1 MIVSQSPKKYQHRKE
16 TKKMKK
22 QKKYRKVAA
31 VGRYFAMAFA
41 VVLLYMVSQ
50 GISTIHADAKVTFDI
65 TADGVL
71 KGIDGTAAVIK
82 VPDGVKEID
91 GYAFTWNKTIE
102 QVILPDSVQKLAPSC
117 FYDCSNL
124 AIINM
129 PNSIKEIGDWAFKGC
144 SSLQMIDL
152 SKTKISS
159 IGDSMFAGCKTLT
172 EVKLPDSIKVIAR
185 GAFSGCAKLGKINL
199 PEGLCYIGHGAFD
212 GTSALNTIEFPE
224 SLRYIGG
231 GAFYGSGL
239 KGTVKIPVGVT
250 NLQGNAFGHCG
261 GVSEV
266 KIPDTVEQ
274 IHGSALDFKYD
285 ASNAK
290 DQTFFIPPS
299 VYYLTR
305 DSLTP
310 KFANQVEWPAH
321 TIQGIKGSYAS
332 NATKIQNT
340 WKFEEVAYNSKAV
353 FDASGGKVDTTSK
366 ELVKGQSFG
375 LLPTPKLAGWTFKG
389 WYSDDK
395 FKRKVVSTTIVNKDS
410 YTLYAKWEREEKT
423 KLVYQGEDSD
433 FVIED
438 GVLEKY
444 QGNEPVV
451 IIPDTVKEIG
461 YGAFEKDKTVLKV
474 IMPDSVEKME
484 NAVFNEC
491 ENLMEIR
498 FSHSLKEIPAH
509 TCSGCLALEKVI
521 IPEGVT
527 TIGDGAFNS
536 GDIPMSY
543 SEIKFPKTLKSIEG
557 EAFSNNDSVTEISL
571 PDGLESIGIYAFEK
585 NTSLVKVSFGDGIT
599 ELSEGVFSGDTI
611 LKNISLPY
619 GLKSIGRFVF
629 DMDKNIEELYI
640 PETVENIQSSMLRNV
655 KSTVTIYSSRHDAS
669 GDNSAAYDY
678 VESVNSQGGD
688 LKCKFSEVQK
698 GTVSF
703 DLTTAGTGYVDKTK
717 AIGHE
722 YGSLPVPEKD
732 GYDFVGWSET
742 ADGNNII
749 TAFDRLKTPTVTLY
763 AIWSKQVTEQEG
775 TPTRIPLSEEEQEK
789 DIVYKEINSVADF
802 IKIRENLSGN
812 YKLMSD
818 IDLSKVTK
826 DDKNVG
832 KLGWIPF
839 GYGTDGK
846 WQGSFSGIFDGNG
859 HSISG
864 LTMKGNT
871 DDSKNGETPYTSTGL
886 FGRVEGGKLK
896 NVNIN
901 DADITV
907 SNAATGCCIHTGIL
921 AGFVDSDEETGANA
935 SVENVSVSGKV
946 IFSSPKQTVEEN
958 LAVGGIIGY
967 AGKADITNCT
977 NNAFVGYESKEQE
990 MPVNPTSRFLGG
1002 ITGYLQRGNI
1012 TSCVNKGNV
1021 VSYRCYYGNYNAG
1034 GDIIDSALNGLNC
1047 YNASGGICGVAAQD
1061 GLIQKCYN
1069 IAKVDTYTSN
1079 TYSLFDFTTNSYS
1092 NTMSGGICGALYLS
1106 TQIKNCYNASDIHSY
1121 VNRDTTIVSP
1131 DAGDSIFDSIMKKL
1145 DEMTPTV
1152 PFQNAIAYAA
1162 GIVGYSTGSSSGPVA
1177 YCFNTGKIQGDN
1189 KHTYPILCGEVP
1201 VFYSV
1206 YEQQK
1211 DLEGNDL
1218 YTRGAESCDDKNST
1232 TTART
1237 AEELKSKDSFRCFD
1251 FTNVWVSAE
1260 ETGLSY
1266 PQLYD
1271 NMEDAIT
1278 DVKYQADGLKTEY
1291 KYGEK
1296 LDLSGLNVSYKL
1308 NGKTITKTVP
1318 DDKECDYDR
1327 FKEGTQKI
1335 TINYCNVP
1343 YTFNVKVAERLYKV
1357 IFTDSDGKTVIAEQ
1371 ELKKGQDATAPEA
1384 PAKEGYEFTGWDRS
1398 FTNVTRD
1405 IVVKAVY
1412 TKLYKVT
1419 FKSKD
1424 GQTELKVQY
1433 VRSGEAAEAPEAPE
1447 IEGYTFSRWSD
1458 DFTSV
1463 YRDMVITAY
1472 YDIIATPK
1480 PTKTPAPTKT
1490 PKPTSA
1496 PKPTATVKPT
1506 KTPKPTATV
1515 KPTGTASP
1523 NESSNPDETVK
1534 PTETPAQT
1542 VTPTKNPNA
1551 TASPTKTPLKKN
1563 QTVKPVKNNKKSDAA
1578 SYKVTDVKKKTVTY
1592 SKTKTTS
1599 KKAVVPDTI
1608 TVNGTKLKVTAVG
1621 ASAFAGNKKIKTV
1634 TLGKNITKIGTKA
1647 FYKAKNL
1654 SQITVNGNTIKS
1666 IGKNAFSGVKKNCK
1680 ITVRAKDKKQYKKI
1694 VKLIK
1699 KAGAKKVKFA
1709 YKKKK

>member
-16 TKKMKK
+16 IKKMKK
-22 QKKYRKVAA
+22 QKNYRKVAA

-41 VVLLYMVSQ
+41 VVLLCMVSQ
-50 GISTIHADAKVTFDI
+50 SISTIHADAKVTFDI

-91 GYAFTWNKTIE
+91 GYAFSGNKTIE
-102 QVILPDSVQKLAPSC
+102 QIILPDSVQKLPHSC
-117 FYDCSNL
+117 FAECSNL
-124 AIINM
+124 AVINM
-129 PNSIKEIGDWAFKGC
+129 PNSIKEIGDWAFHGC

-159 IGDSMFAGCKTLT
+159 IGDSMFWSCANLT
-172 EVKLPDSIKVIAR
+172 EVKLPDSIKVIAKSSFAYC
-185 GAFSGCAKLGKINL
+185 GKLGKINF
-199 PEGLCYIGHGAFD
+199 PEGLRYIGDSAFD
-212 GTSALNTIEFPE
+212 HTSALNTVELPE
-224 SLRYIGG
+224 SLRYIGS
-231 GAFYGSGL
+231 GAFGYSGL
-239 KGTVKIPVGVT
+239 KGTLIIPAGIANLQSYTFEICPGLSVVKITDGT
-250 NLQGNAFGHCG
+250 KYIN
-261 GVSEV
+261 SY
-266 KIPDTVEQ
+266 
-274 IHGSALDFKYD
+274 ALDLRD
-285 ASNAK
+285 RLGGASHK
-290 DQTFFIPPS
+290 TYFIPPS
-299 VYYLTR
+299 VDYFNDT
-305 DSLTP
+305 SLTC
-310 KFANQVEWPAH
+310 AEEH
-321 TIQGIKGSYAS
+321 TIYGIKGSFAS
-332 NATKIQNT
+332 NATKIKEE
-340 WKFEEVAYNSKAV
+340 WKFQEVAYNSKVV
-353 FDASGGKVDTTSK
+353 FDASGGTVSETSK
-366 ELVKGQSFG
+366 ELVKGQGFG

-395 FKRKVVSTTIVNKDS
+395 FKRKIVSTTIVNKDS
-410 YTLYAKWEREEKT
+410 YTLYAKWEKVQKT
-423 KLVYQGEDSD
+423 ELVYQGEDSD
-433 FVIED
+433 FVIKD
-438 GVLEKY
+438 GVLKKY

-509 TCSGCLALEKVI
+509 TCSNCFALEKVI

-527 TIGDGAFNS
+527 NIGDGAFTS
-536 GDIPMSY
+536 GNVPMSY
-543 SEIKFPKTLKSIEG
+543 SEIKFPETLKSIEMD
-557 EAFSNNDSVTEISL
+557 AFKNNDSVTKISL
-571 PDGLESIGIYAFEK
+571 PDGLESIGKYAFEK

-619 GLKSIGRFVF
+619 GLKSIGKNVF
-629 DMDKNIEELYI
+629 AENNSLEELYI
-640 PETVENIQSSMLRNV
+640 PETVENIQSSMLGNV
-655 KSTVTIYSSRHDAS
+655 KSTVTIYSSKKDAS

-688 LKCKFSEVQK
+688 LKCKFSEVQM

-703 DLTTAGTGYVDKTK
+703 DSATAGTSYADKTK

-775 TPTRIPLSEEEQEK
+775 KPTRIPLSEEEQEK

-846 WQGSFSGIFDGNG
+846 WQGSFSGIFDGNN

-871 DDSKNGETPYTSTGL
+871 DGSKNGETPYTSTGL

-958 LAVGGIIGY
+958 LVIGGIIGY
-967 AGKADITNCT
+967 TGKADITNCT
-977 NNAFVGYESKEQE
+977 NNALVGYESKDMER
-990 MPVNPTSRFLGG
+990 PANPTSRFLGG

-1021 VSYRCYYGNYNAG
+1021 VSYRYYYGIYSDKS
-1034 GDIIDSALNGLNC
+1034 GDLIDNILSGLDC
-1047 YNASGGICGVAAQD
+1047 YNVSGGICGVAAQD

-1069 IAKVDTYTSN
+1069 SARIAAYATN
-1079 TYSLFDFTTNSYS
+1079 TYQLESLIVNSHS
-1092 NTMSGGICGALYLS
+1092 DSMVGGICGALYLS
-1106 TQIKNCYNASDIHSY
+1106 TQVKNCYNTGNIYSHSD
-1121 VNRDTTIVSP
+1121 RETTIISP
-1131 DAGDSIFDSIMKKL
+1131 DNQGDDFFSSFMKILDS
-1145 DEMTPTV
+1145 MTPT
-1152 PFQNAIAYAA
+1152 PPNQNVRAYGA
-1162 GIVGYSTGSSSGPVA
+1162 GIVGYSTSSSSGPVA
-1177 YCFNTGKIQGDN
+1177 YCFNTGKIQGDDT
-1189 KHTYPILCGEVP
+1189 HTYPILCGSVP

-1218 YTRGAESCDDKNST
+1218 YTRGAESCKDKNST

-1237 AEELKSKDSFRCFD
+1237 TDELKSEDAFRGFD

-1271 NMEDAIT
+1271 NMEDVIT

-1296 LDLSGLNVSYKL
+1296 LDLSGLKVLYKL

-1343 YTFNVKVAERLYKV
+1343 YTFNVKVAEKLYKV

-1490 PKPTSA
+1490 PKPTST
-1496 PKPTATVKPT
+1496 PKPT

-1563 QTVKPVKNNKKSDAA
+1563 QTVTPVKNNKKSDAA

-1599 KKAVVPDTI
+1599 KKAVVHDTI

>member
-1 MIVSQSPKKYQHRKE
+1 
-16 TKKMKK
+16 MKK
-22 QKKYRKVAA
+22 QKNYRKVAA

-41 VVLLYMVSQ
+41 VVLLCMVSQ
-50 GISTIHADAKVTFDI
+50 SISTIHADAKVTFDI

-91 GYAFTWNKTIE
+91 GYAFSGNKTIE
-102 QVILPDSVQKLAPSC
+102 QIILPDSVQKLPNSC
-117 FYDCSNL
+117 FAECSNL
-124 AIINM
+124 AVINM
-129 PNSIKEIGDWAFKGC
+129 PNSIKEIGDWAFHGC

-266 KIPDTVEQ
+266 KISDTVEQ

-395 FKRKVVSTTIVNKDS
+395 FKRKIVSTTIVNKDS
-410 YTLYAKWEREEKT
+410 YTLYAKWEKVQKT
-423 KLVYQGEDSD
+423 ELVYQGEDSD
-433 FVIED
+433 FVIKD
-438 GVLEKY
+438 GVLKKY

-461 YGAFEKDKTVLKV
+461 YGAFAGNKTLLKV
-474 IMPDSVEKME
+474 FMPDSVEKME

-509 TCSGCLALEKVI
+509 TCSNCFALEKVI

-527 TIGDGAFNS
+527 NIGDGAFTS
-536 GDIPMSY
+536 GNVPMSY
-543 SEIKFPKTLKSIEG
+543 SEIKFPKTLKSIEMD
-557 EAFSNNDSVTEISL
+557 AFKNNDSVTEINL
-571 PDGLESIGIYAFEK
+571 PDGLESIGTYAFEK

-599 ELSEGVFSGDTI
+599 ELSDGVFSRDKL

-619 GLKSIGRFVF
+619 GLKSIGKNVF
-629 DMDKNIEELYI
+629 AENNSLEELYI
-640 PETVENIQSSMLRNV
+640 PETVENIQSSMLGNV
-655 KSTVTIYSSRHDAS
+655 KSTVTIYSSRNDAS
-669 GDNSAAYDY
+669 GYNSAAYDY

-703 DLTTAGTGYVDKTK
+703 DLTTAGTGYADKTK

-732 GYDFVGWSET
+732 GYDFVGWSES

-775 TPTRIPLSEEEQEK
+775 KPTRIPLSEEEQEK
-789 DIVYKEINSVADF
+789 DIVYTEINSVADF

-871 DDSKNGETPYTSTGL
+871 DGSKNGETPYTSTGL

-958 LAVGGIIGY
+958 LVVGGIIGY

-977 NNAFVGYESKEQE
+977 NNAFVGYESKEKE

-1034 GDIIDSALNGLNC
+1034 GDIIDSALSGLNC

-1131 DAGDSIFDSIMKKL
+1131 DAGDSVFDSIMKKL

-1189 KHTYPILCGEVP
+1189 KHTYPILCGSVP

-1237 AEELKSKDSFRCFD
+1237 TDELKSEDAFRGFD

-1271 NMEDAIT
+1271 NMENAIT

-1296 LDLSGLNVSYKL
+1296 LDLSGLKVSYKL

-1327 FKEGTQKI
+1327 FKEGTHKI

-1343 YTFNVKVAERLYKV
+1343 YTFNVKVAEKLYKV

-1490 PKPTSA
+1490 PKPTST

-1523 NESSNPDETVK
+1523 NESSNPDKTVK
-1534 PTETPAQT
+1534 PTETPTQT

-1551 TASPTKTPLKKN
+1551 TASPTKTPGSSDSTKTTLKKN
-1563 QTVKPVKNNKKSDAA
+1563 QTVTPVKNNKKSDAA

-1599 KKAVVPDTI
+1599 VKAVVPDTI

-1634 TLGKNITKIGTKA
+1634 TLGKNIIKIGSKA

-1654 SQITVNGNTIKS
+1654 SKITVNGNTIKS

>member
-22 QKKYRKVAA
+22 QKNYRKVAA

-41 VVLLYMVSQ
+41 VVLLCMVSQ
-50 GISTIHADAKVTFDI
+50 SISTIHADAKVTFDI

-1034 GDIIDSALNGLNC
+1034 GDIIDSALSGLNC

-1079 TYSLFDFTTNSYS
+1079 TYKLFDLTTNSYS

-1106 TQIKNCYNASDIHSY
+1106 TQIKNCYNAGDIHSY
-1121 VNRDTTIVSP
+1121 VNRDITIISP

-1189 KHTYPILCGEVP
+1189 KHTYPILCGSVP

-1237 AEELKSKDSFRCFD
+1237 TDELKSEDAFRGFD

-1271 NMEDAIT
+1271 NMENAIT

-1296 LDLSGLNVSYKL
+1296 LDLSGLKVSYKL

-1343 YTFNVKVAERLYKV
+1343 YTFNVKVAEKLYKV

-1608 TVNGTKLKVTAVG
+1608 TVNGTKLKVTAVS

>member
-1 MIVSQSPKKYQHRKE
+1 MD
-16 TKKMKK
+16 K
-22 QKKYRKVAA
+22 QKIYRKVAA

-91 GYAFTWNKTIE
+91 GYAFSGNKTIE
-102 QVILPDSVQKLAPSC
+102 QIILPDSVQKLPHSC
-117 FYDCSNL
+117 FAECSNL
-124 AIINM
+124 AVINM
-129 PNSIKEIGDWAFKGC
+129 PNSIKEIGDWAFHGC

-159 IGDSMFAGCKTLT
+159 IGDSMFWSCANLT
-172 EVKLPDSIKVIAR
+172 EVKLPDSIKVIAKSSFAYC
-185 GAFSGCAKLGKINL
+185 GKLGKINF
-199 PEGLCYIGHGAFD
+199 PEGLRYIGDSAFD
-212 GTSALNTIEFPE
+212 HTSALNTVELPE
-224 SLRYIGG
+224 SLRYIGS
-231 GAFYGSGL
+231 GAFGYSGL
-239 KGTVKIPVGVT
+239 KGTLIIPAGIANLQSYTFAICPGLSVVKITDGT
-250 NLQGNAFGHCG
+250 KYIN
-261 GVSEV
+261 SY
-266 KIPDTVEQ
+266 
-274 IHGSALDFKYD
+274 ALDLRD
-285 ASNAK
+285 RLGGASHK
-290 DQTFFIPPS
+290 TYFIPPS
-299 VYYLTR
+299 VDYFNDT
-305 DSLTP
+305 SLTC
-310 KFANQVEWPAH
+310 AEEH
-321 TIQGIKGSYAS
+321 TIYGIKGSFAS
-332 NATKIQNT
+332 NATKIKEE
-340 WKFEEVAYNSKAV
+340 WKFQEVAYNSKVV
-353 FDASGGKVDTTSK
+353 FDASGGTVSETSK
-366 ELVKGQSFG
+366 ELVKGQGFG

-395 FKRKVVSTTIVNKDS
+395 FKRKIVSTTIVNKDS
-410 YTLYAKWEREEKT
+410 YTLYAKWEKVQKT
-423 KLVYQGEDSD
+423 ELVYQGEDSD
-433 FVIED
+433 FVIKD
-438 GVLEKY
+438 GVLKKY

-461 YGAFEKDKTVLKV
+461 YGAFAGNKTLLKV
-474 IMPDSVEKME
+474 FMPDSVEKME

-509 TCSGCLALEKVI
+509 TCSNCFALEKVI

-527 TIGDGAFNS
+527 NIGDGAFTS
-536 GDIPMSY
+536 GNVPMSY

-571 PDGLESIGIYAFEK
+571 PDGLESIGKYAFEK

-599 ELSEGVFSGDTI
+599 ELPNGVFSFDTI

-629 DMDKNIEELYI
+629 DTDKNIEELYI

-688 LKCKFSEVQK
+688 LKCKFSEVQM

-703 DLTTAGTGYVDKTK
+703 DSATAGTSYADKTK

-749 TAFDRLKTPTVTLY
+749 TAFDRLKVSTVTLY

-789 DIVYKEINSVADF
+789 DIVYTEINSVADF

-871 DDSKNGETPYTSTGL
+871 DGSKNGETPYTSTGL

-977 NNAFVGYESKEQE
+977 NNAFVGYESKEKE

-1034 GDIIDSALNGLNC
+1034 GDIIDSALSGLNC

-1121 VNRDTTIVSP
+1121 VNRDATIISP

-1189 KHTYPILCGEVP
+1189 KHTYPILCGSVP

-1237 AEELKSKDSFRCFD
+1237 TDELKSEDAFRGFD

-1296 LDLSGLNVSYKL
+1296 LDLSGLKVSYKL
-1308 NGKTITKTVP
+1308 NGKTITETVP

-1343 YTFNVKVAERLYKV
+1343 YTFNVKVAEKLYKV

-1490 PKPTSA
+1490 PKPTST

-1523 NESSNPDETVK
+1523 NESSNPDKTVK
-1534 PTETPAQT
+1534 PTETPTQT

-1551 TASPTKTPLKKN
+1551 TASPTKTPGSSDSTKTTLKKN
-1563 QTVKPVKNNKKSDAA
+1563 QTVTPVKNNRKSDAA

-1599 KKAVVPDTI
+1599 VKAVVPDTI

-1680 ITVRAKDKKQYKKI
+1680 ITVRAKDKKQYNKI

>member
-1 MIVSQSPKKYQHRKE
+1 
-16 TKKMKK
+16 MKK
-22 QKKYRKVAA
+22 QKNYRKVAA

-41 VVLLYMVSQ
+41 VVLLCMISQ
-50 GISTIHADAKVTFDI
+50 SISTIHADAKVTFDI

-91 GYAFTWNKTIE
+91 GYAFSGNKTIE
-102 QVILPDSVQKLAPSC
+102 QIILPDSVQKLPHSC
-117 FYDCSNL
+117 FAECSNL
-124 AIINM
+124 AVINM
-129 PNSIKEIGDWAFKGC
+129 PNSIKEIGDWAFHGC

-159 IGDSMFAGCKTLT
+159 IGDSMFWSCANLT
-172 EVKLPDSIKVIAR
+172 EVKLPDSIKVIAKSSFAYC
-185 GAFSGCAKLGKINL
+185 GKLGKINF
-199 PEGLCYIGHGAFD
+199 PEGLRYIGDSAFD
-212 GTSALNTIEFPE
+212 HTSALNTVELPE
-224 SLRYIGG
+224 SLRYIGS
-231 GAFYGSGL
+231 GAFGYSGL
-239 KGTVKIPVGVT
+239 KGTLIIPAGIANLQSYTFAICPGLSVVKITDGT
-250 NLQGNAFGHCG
+250 KYIN
-261 GVSEV
+261 SY
-266 KIPDTVEQ
+266 
-274 IHGSALDFKYD
+274 ALDLRDRLGGSSHKTY
-285 ASNAK
+285 
-290 DQTFFIPPS
+290 FIPPS
-299 VYYLTR
+299 VDYFNDT
-305 DSLTP
+305 SLTC
-310 KFANQVEWPAH
+310 AEEH
-321 TIQGIKGSYAS
+321 TIYGIKGSFAS
-332 NATKIQNT
+332 NATKIKEE
-340 WKFEEVAYNSKAV
+340 WKFQEVAYNSKVV
-353 FDASGGKVDTTSK
+353 FDASGGTVSETSK

-410 YTLYAKWEREEKT
+410 YTLYAKWEKAQKT
-423 KLVYQGEDSD
+423 ELVYQGDDSD

-438 GVLEKY
+438 GVLKKY

-461 YGAFEKDKTVLKV
+461 YGAFQKNKTVLKV

-484 NAVFNEC
+484 NAVFSEC

-527 TIGDGAFNS
+527 NIGDGAFNS

-571 PDGLESIGIYAFEK
+571 PDGLESIGKYAFEK

-599 ELSEGVFSGDTI
+599 ELPNSVFSFDTI

-629 DMDKNIEELYI
+629 DTDKNIEELYI

-703 DLTTAGTGYVDKTK
+703 DLTTAGTGYADKTK

-732 GYDFVGWSET
+732 GYDFVGWSES

-775 TPTRIPLSEEEQEK
+775 KPTRIPLSEEEQEK

-846 WQGSFSGIFDGNG
+846 WQGSFSGIFDGNN

-871 DDSKNGETPYTSTGL
+871 DGSKNGETPYTSTGL

-958 LAVGGIIGY
+958 LVIGGIIGY
-967 AGKADITNCT
+967 TGKADITNCT
-977 NNAFVGYESKEQE
+977 NNALVGYESKDMER
-990 MPVNPTSRFLGG
+990 PANPTSRFLGG

-1021 VSYRCYYGNYNAG
+1021 VSYRYYYGIYSDKS
-1034 GDIIDSALNGLNC
+1034 GDLIDNILSGLDC
-1047 YNASGGICGVAAQD
+1047 YNVSGGICGVAAQD

-1069 IAKVDTYTSN
+1069 SARIAAYATN
-1079 TYSLFDFTTNSYS
+1079 TYQLESLIVNSHS
-1092 NTMSGGICGALYLS
+1092 DSMVGGICGALYLS
-1106 TQIKNCYNASDIHSY
+1106 TQVKNCYNTGNIYSHSD
-1121 VNRDTTIVSP
+1121 RETTIISP
-1131 DAGDSIFDSIMKKL
+1131 DNQGDDFFSSFMKILDS
-1145 DEMTPTV
+1145 MTPT
-1152 PFQNAIAYAA
+1152 PPNQNVRAYGA
-1162 GIVGYSTGSSSGPVA
+1162 GIVGYSTSSSSGPVA
-1177 YCFNTGKIQGDN
+1177 YCFNTGKIQGDDT
-1189 KHTYPILCGEVP
+1189 HTFPILCGSVP

-1232 TTART
+1232 TTERT
-1237 AEELKSKDSFRCFD
+1237 TDELKSEDAFRGFD

-1271 NMEDAIT
+1271 NMENAIT

-1296 LDLSGLNVSYKL
+1296 LDLSGLKVSYKL

-1343 YTFNVKVAERLYKV
+1343 YTFNVKVAEKLYKV

-1480 PTKTPAPTKT
+1480 PT
-1490 PKPTSA
+1490 
-1496 PKPTATVKPT
+1496 
-1506 KTPKPTATV
+1506 
-1515 KPTGTASP
+1515 
-1523 NESSNPDETVK
+1523 
-1534 PTETPAQT
+1534 
-1542 VTPTKNPNA
+1542 
-1551 TASPTKTPLKKN
+1551 
-1563 QTVKPVKNNKKSDAA
+1563 
-1578 SYKVTDVKKKTVTY
+1578 
-1592 SKTKTTS
+1592 
-1599 KKAVVPDTI
+1599 
-1608 TVNGTKLKVTAVG
+1608 
-1621 ASAFAGNKKIKTV
+1621 
-1634 TLGKNITKIGTKA
+1634 
-1647 FYKAKNL
+1647 
-1654 SQITVNGNTIKS
+1654 NT
-1666 IGKNAFSGVKKNCK
+1666 
-1680 ITVRAKDKKQYKKI
+1680 RRQQ
-1694 VKLIK
+1694 
-1699 KAGAKKVKFA
+1699 
-1709 YKKKK
+1709 

>member
-1 MIVSQSPKKYQHRKE
+1 
-16 TKKMKK
+16 MKK
-22 QKKYRKVAA
+22 QKNYRKVAA

-41 VVLLYMVSQ
+41 VVLLCMISQ
-50 GISTIHADAKVTFDI
+50 SISTIHADAKVTFDI

-91 GYAFTWNKTIE
+91 GYAFSGNKTIE
-102 QVILPDSVQKLAPSC
+102 QIILPDSVQKLPHSC
-117 FYDCSNL
+117 FAECSNL
-124 AIINM
+124 AVINM
-129 PNSIKEIGDWAFKGC
+129 PNSIKEIGDWAFHGC

-159 IGDSMFAGCKTLT
+159 IGDSMFWSCANLT
-172 EVKLPDSIKVIAR
+172 EVKLPDSIKVIAKSSFAYC
-185 GAFSGCAKLGKINL
+185 GKLGKINF
-199 PEGLCYIGHGAFD
+199 PEGLRYIGDSAFD
-212 GTSALNTIEFPE
+212 HTSALNTVELPE
-224 SLRYIGG
+224 SLRYIGS
-231 GAFYGSGL
+231 GAFGYSGL
-239 KGTVKIPVGVT
+239 KGTLIIPAGIANLQSYTFAICPGLSVVKITDGT
-250 NLQGNAFGHCG
+250 KYIN
-261 GVSEV
+261 SY
-266 KIPDTVEQ
+266 
-274 IHGSALDFKYD
+274 ALDLRDRLGGSSHKTY
-285 ASNAK
+285 
-290 DQTFFIPPS
+290 FIPPS
-299 VYYLTR
+299 VDYFNDT
-305 DSLTP
+305 SLTC
-310 KFANQVEWPAH
+310 AEEH
-321 TIQGIKGSYAS
+321 TIYGIKGSFVS
-332 NATKIQNT
+332 NATKIKEE
-340 WKFEEVAYNSKAV
+340 WKFQEVAYNSKVV
-353 FDASGGKVDTTSK
+353 FDASGGTVSETSK
-366 ELVKGQSFG
+366 ELVKGQGFG

-395 FKRKVVSTTIVNKDS
+395 FKRKVVSTTIVNKDN
-410 YTLYAKWEREEKT
+410 YTLYAKWEKEEKT
-423 KLVYQGEDSD
+423 ELVYQGDDSD

-461 YGAFEKDKTVLKV
+461 YGAFAGNKTVLKV
-474 IMPDSVEKME
+474 IMPDSVEKMDK
-484 NAVFNEC
+484 AVFDGC
-491 ENLMEIR
+491 ENLMQIR

-521 IPEGVT
+521 IPEGVI
-527 TIGDGAFNS
+527 TIGDCAFNS

-543 SEIKFPKTLKSIEG
+543 SEIKFPETLKSIEMD
-557 EAFSNNDSVTEISL
+557 AFRNNDSVTKISL
-571 PDGLESIGIYAFEK
+571 PDGLESIGTCAFAK

-599 ELSEGVFSGDTI
+599 ELSEGVFAGDTI
-611 LKNISLPY
+611 LKNVALPY
-619 GLKSIGRFVF
+619 GFESIGRFAF
-629 DMDKNIEELYI
+629 EEDGRIEELYI
-640 PETVENIQSSMLRNV
+640 PETVENIQSSMLRDV

-688 LKCKFSEVQK
+688 LKCKFSEVQM

-703 DLTTAGTGYVDKTK
+703 DLTTAGTGYADKTK

-732 GYDFVGWSET
+732 GYDFVGWSES

-789 DIVYKEINSVADF
+789 DIVYTEINSVADF

-871 DDSKNGETPYTSTGL
+871 DGSKNGETPYTSTGL

-946 IFSSPKQTVEEN
+946 IFSSPKQTVEKN

-1021 VSYRCYYGNYNAG
+1021 VSYRCYFGNYNAG
-1034 GDIIDSALNGLNC
+1034 GDIIDSALSGLNC

-1106 TQIKNCYNASDIHSY
+1106 TQVKNCYNTGDIHSY

-1189 KHTYPILCGEVP
+1189 KHTYPILCGSVP

-1237 AEELKSKDSFRCFD
+1237 TDELKSEDAFRGFD

-1271 NMEDAIT
+1271 NMENEIT

-1296 LDLSGLNVSYKL
+1296 LDLSGLKISYKL

-1343 YTFNVKVAERLYKV
+1343 YTFNVKVAEKLYKV

-1490 PKPTSA
+1490 PKPTST
-1496 PKPTATVKPT
+1496 PKPT

-1551 TASPTKTPLKKN
+1551 RHHQQKHRLR
-1563 QTVKPVKNNKKSDAA
+1563 
-1578 SYKVTDVKKKTVTY
+1578 
-1592 SKTKTTS
+1592 
-1599 KKAVVPDTI
+1599 
-1608 TVNGTKLKVTAVG
+1608 
-1621 ASAFAGNKKIKTV
+1621 KIR
-1634 TLGKNITKIGTKA
+1634 
-1647 FYKAKNL
+1647 
-1654 SQITVNGNTIKS
+1654 Q
-1666 IGKNAFSGVKKNCK
+1666 
-1680 ITVRAKDKKQYKKI
+1680 
-1694 VKLIK
+1694 
-1699 KAGAKKVKFA
+1699 
-1709 YKKKK
+1709 

>member
-1 MIVSQSPKKYQHRKE
+1 MD
-16 TKKMKK
+16 K
-22 QKKYRKVAA
+22 QKIYRKVAA

-91 GYAFTWNKTIE
+91 GYAFSGNKTIE
-102 QVILPDSVQKLAPSC
+102 QIILPDSVQKLPHSC
-117 FYDCSNL
+117 FAECSNL
-124 AIINM
+124 AVINM
-129 PNSIKEIGDWAFKGC
+129 PNSIKEIGDWAFHGC

-159 IGDSMFAGCKTLT
+159 IGDSMFWSCANLT
-172 EVKLPDSIKVIAR
+172 EVKLPDSIKVIAKSSFAYC
-185 GAFSGCAKLGKINL
+185 GKLGKINF
-199 PEGLCYIGHGAFD
+199 PEGLRYIGDSAFD
-212 GTSALNTIEFPE
+212 HTSALNTVELPE
-224 SLRYIGG
+224 SLRYIGS
-231 GAFYGSGL
+231 GAFGYSGL
-239 KGTVKIPVGVT
+239 KGTLIIPAGIANLQSYTFAICPGLSVVKITDGT
-250 NLQGNAFGHCG
+250 KYIN
-261 GVSEV
+261 SY
-266 KIPDTVEQ
+266 
-274 IHGSALDFKYD
+274 ALDLRD
-285 ASNAK
+285 RLGGASHK
-290 DQTFFIPPS
+290 TYFIPPS
-299 VYYLTR
+299 VDYFNDT
-305 DSLTP
+305 SLTC
-310 KFANQVEWPAH
+310 AEEH
-321 TIQGIKGSYAS
+321 TIYGIKGSFAS
-332 NATKIQNT
+332 NATKIKEE
-340 WKFEEVAYNSKAV
+340 WKFQEVAYNSKVV
-353 FDASGGKVDTTSK
+353 FDASGGTVSETSK
-366 ELVKGQSFG
+366 ELVKGQGFG

-395 FKRKVVSTTIVNKDS
+395 FKRKIVSTTIVNKDS
-410 YTLYAKWEREEKT
+410 YTLYAKWEKVQKT
-423 KLVYQGEDSD
+423 ELVYQGEDSD
-433 FVIED
+433 FVIKD
-438 GVLEKY
+438 GVLKKY

-461 YGAFEKDKTVLKV
+461 YGAFAGNKTLLKV
-474 IMPDSVEKME
+474 FMPDSVEKME

-509 TCSGCLALEKVI
+509 TCSNCFALEKVI

-527 TIGDGAFNS
+527 NIGDGAFTS
-536 GDIPMSY
+536 GNVPMSY
-543 SEIKFPKTLKSIEG
+543 SEIKFPKTLKSIEMD
-557 EAFSNNDSVTEISL
+557 AFKNNDSVTEINL
-571 PDGLESIGIYAFEK
+571 PDGLESIGTYAFEK

-599 ELSEGVFSGDTI
+599 ELSDGVFSRDKL

-619 GLKSIGRFVF
+619 GLKSIGKNVF
-629 DMDKNIEELYI
+629 AENNSLEELYI
-640 PETVENIQSSMLRNV
+640 PETVENIQSSMLGNV
-655 KSTVTIYSSRHDAS
+655 KSTVTIYSSRNDAS
-669 GDNSAAYDY
+669 GYNSAAYDY

-688 LKCKFSEVQK
+688 LKCKFSEVQM

-703 DLTTAGTGYVDKTK
+703 DSATAGTSYADKTK

-763 AIWSKQVTEQEG
+763 AIWRKQVTEQEG
-775 TPTRIPLSEEEQEK
+775 TPTRKPLSEEEQEK
-789 DIVYKEINSVADF
+789 DIVYTEINSVADF

-812 YKLMSD
+812 YKLMSN

-886 FGRVEGGKLK
+886 FGRVEGGTLK

-958 LAVGGIIGY
+958 LVIGGIIGY
-967 AGKADITNCT
+967 TGKADITNCT
-977 NNAFVGYESKEQE
+977 NNALVGYESKDMER
-990 MPVNPTSRFLGG
+990 PANPTSRFLGG

-1021 VSYRCYYGNYNAG
+1021 VSYRYYYGIYSDKS
-1034 GDIIDSALNGLNC
+1034 GDLIDNILSGLDC
-1047 YNASGGICGVAAQD
+1047 YNVSGGICGVAAQD

-1069 IAKVDTYTSN
+1069 SARIAAYATN
-1079 TYSLFDFTTNSYS
+1079 TYQLESLIVNSHS
-1092 NTMSGGICGALYLS
+1092 DSMVGGICGALYLS
-1106 TQIKNCYNASDIHSY
+1106 TQVKNCYNTGNIYSHSD
-1121 VNRDTTIVSP
+1121 REATIISP
-1131 DAGDSIFDSIMKKL
+1131 DNKGDDFFSSFMKIL
-1145 DEMTPTV
+1145 DEMTPT
-1152 PFQNAIAYAA
+1152 PPNQNVRAYAA

-1177 YCFNTGKIQGDN
+1177 YCFNTGKIQGDDT
-1189 KHTYPILCGEVP
+1189 HTFPILCGSVP

-1211 DLEGNDL
+1211 DLEGNNL
-1218 YTRGAESCDDKNST
+1218 YTKGAESCDDKNST

-1237 AEELKSKDSFRCFD
+1237 TDELKSEDAFRGFD

-1271 NMEDAIT
+1271 NMENAIT

-1296 LDLSGLNVSYKL
+1296 LDLSGLKVSYKL
-1308 NGKTITKTVP
+1308 NGKIITKTVP

-1343 YTFNVKVAERLYKV
+1343 YTFNVKVAEKLYKV

-1371 ELKKGQDATAPEA
+1371 ELKKGHDATAPEA

-1490 PKPTSA
+1490 PKPTST

-1578 SYKVTDVKKKTVTY
+1578 SYKITDVKKKTVTY

-1599 KKAVVPDTI
+1599 VKAVVPDTI

>member
-1 MIVSQSPKKYQHRKE
+1 MNR
-16 TKKMKK
+16 
-22 QKKYRKVAA
+22 QKIYRKVAA

-41 VVLLYMVSQ
+41 VVLLCMVSQ
-50 GISTIHADAKVTFDI
+50 SISTIHADAKVTFDI

-91 GYAFTWNKTIE
+91 SDAFARNKTIE
-102 QVILPDSVQKLAPSC
+102 QVILPDSVQILDSYC
-117 FYDCSNL
+117 FSGCENL

-129 PNSIKEIGDWAFKGC
+129 PNSIKEIGDGAFGGC
-144 SSLQMIDL
+144 RSLQTIDL

-159 IGDSMFAGCKTLT
+159 IGKSMFAGCKTLT
-172 EVKLPDSIKVIAR
+172 EVKLPDSIKVIAG

-199 PEGLCYIGHGAFD
+199 PEGLCYIGNDAFY

-231 GAFYGSGL
+231 GAFVGSGL
-239 KGTVKIPVGVT
+239 KGTVVIPAKVT
-250 NLQGNAFGHCG
+250 VLNDWTFRHCG
-261 GVSEV
+261 SLENV
-266 KIPDTVEQ
+266 ILPDTMKQ
-274 IHGSALDFKYD
+274 IK
-285 ASNAK
+285 SNSLNIEYEVIKGTAK
-290 DQTFFIPPS
+290 KFYIPPS
-299 VYYLTR
+299 VEFLHSKALCQDEFGGELENT
-305 DSLTP
+305 
-310 KFANQVEWPAH
+310 V
-321 TIQGIKGSYAS
+321 QGIKGSYAS
-332 NATKIQNT
+332 NASKIQSV
-340 WKFEEVAYNSKAV
+340 WKFEEVTYNSKAV

-395 FKRKVVSTTIVNKDS
+395 FKRKVVSTTIVNKDN
-410 YTLYAKWEREEKT
+410 YTLYAKWEKAQKT
-423 KLVYQGEDSD
+423 ELVYQGDDSD

-461 YGAFEKDKTVLKV
+461 YGAFAGNKTVLKV
-474 IMPDSVEKME
+474 IMPDSVEKMDKD
-484 NAVFNEC
+484 VFGGC

-536 GDIPMSY
+536 GDSPMSY
-543 SEIKFPKTLKSIEG
+543 SEIKFPETLKSIEMD
-557 EAFSNNDSVTEISL
+557 AFKNNDSVTKISL
-571 PDGLESIGIYAFEK
+571 PDGLESIGTHAFSG

-611 LKNISLPY
+611 LKNVALPY
-619 GLKSIGRFVF
+619 GLKSIGASVF
-629 DMDKNIEELYI
+629 AKDGRIEELYI
-640 PETVENIQSSMLRNV
+640 PETVENIQSSILIDI

-703 DLTTAGTGYVDKTK
+703 DLTTAGTGYADKTK

-749 TAFDRLKTPTVTLY
+749 TAFDRLKVSTVTLY
-763 AIWSKQVTEQEG
+763 AIWNRQVTETEG

-789 DIVYKEINSVADF
+789 DIVYTEINSVADF

-812 YKLMSD
+812 YKLTSD
-818 IDLSKVTK
+818 IDLSKVAQ

-846 WQGSFSGIFDGNG
+846 WMGSFSGIFDGNG

-871 DDSKNGETPYTSTGL
+871 DGSKNGETPYTSTGL
-886 FGRVEGGKLK
+886 FGRVEGGTLK

-1034 GDIIDSALNGLNC
+1034 GDIIDSALSGLNC

-1079 TYSLFDFTTNSYS
+1079 TYSLFDLTTNSYS

-1106 TQIKNCYNASDIHSY
+1106 TQVKNCYNASDIHSY

-1131 DAGDSIFDSIMKKL
+1131 DAGDSVFDSIMKIL
-1145 DEMTPTV
+1145 DKMTPTV
-1152 PFQNAIAYAA
+1152 PFQNATAYAA

-1189 KHTYPILCGEVP
+1189 KHTYPILCGSVP

-1232 TTART
+1232 TTERT
-1237 AEELKSKDSFRCFD
+1237 TDELKSEDAFRGFD

-1278 DVKYQADGLKTEY
+1278 DVTYNDDGLKTEY

-1296 LDLSGLNVSYKL
+1296 LDLSGLKVSYKL

-1343 YTFNVKVAERLYKV
+1343 YTFNVKVAEKLYKV

-1608 TVNGTKLKVTAVG
+1608 TVNGTKLKVTAVS

>member
-1 MIVSQSPKKYQHRKE
+1 
-16 TKKMKK
+16 
-22 QKKYRKVAA
+22 VAA

-41 VVLLYMVSQ
+41 VVLLCMVSQ
-50 GISTIHADAKVTFDI
+50 SISTIHADAKVTFDI

-91 GYAFTWNKTIE
+91 GYAFSGNKTIE
-102 QVILPDSVQKLAPSC
+102 QIILPDSVQKLPHSC
-117 FYDCSNL
+117 FAECSNL
-124 AIINM
+124 AVINM
-129 PNSIKEIGDWAFKGC
+129 PNSIKEIGDWAFHGC

-159 IGDSMFAGCKTLT
+159 IGDSMFWSCANLT
-172 EVKLPDSIKVIAR
+172 EVKLPDSIKVIAKSSFAYC
-185 GAFSGCAKLGKINL
+185 GKLGKINF
-199 PEGLCYIGHGAFD
+199 PEGLRYIGDSAFD
-212 GTSALNTIEFPE
+212 HTSALNTVELPE
-224 SLRYIGG
+224 SLRYIGS
-231 GAFYGSGL
+231 GAFDFSGL
-239 KGTVKIPVGVT
+239 KGTLIIPAGIENLQSYTFAFCYGLSVVKITDGT
-250 NLQGNAFGHCG
+250 KYIN
-261 GVSEV
+261 SY
-266 KIPDTVEQ
+266 
-274 IHGSALDFKYD
+274 ALDLRDRLGGATHKTYY
-285 ASNAK
+285 
-290 DQTFFIPPS
+290 IPPS
-299 VYYLTR
+299 VDYFNDT
-305 DSLTP
+305 SLTC
-310 KFANQVEWPAH
+310 AEEH
-321 TIQGIKGSYAS
+321 TIYGIKGSFAS
-332 NATKIQNT
+332 NASKIRSA
-340 WKFEEVAYNSKAV
+340 WKFEEVAYDSKAV
-353 FDASGGKVDTTSK
+353 FDASGGTVSETSK
-366 ELVKGQSFG
+366 ELVKGQGFG

-395 FKRKVVSTTIVNKDS
+395 FKRKIVSTTIVNKDS
-410 YTLYAKWEREEKT
+410 YTLYAKWEKAQKT
-423 KLVYQGEDSD
+423 ELVYQGEDSD

-438 GVLEKY
+438 GVLKKY

-461 YGAFEKDKTVLKV
+461 YGAFKKNKTVLKV
-474 IMPDSVEKME
+474 FMPDSVEKME

-527 TIGDGAFNS
+527 NIGDGAFTS
-536 GDIPMSY
+536 GDVPMSY
-543 SEIKFPKTLKSIEG
+543 SEIKFPKTLKSIER
-557 EAFSNNDSVTEISL
+557 EAFSNNDSVTEINL
-571 PDGLESIGIYAFEK
+571 PDGLESIGTYAFET

-599 ELSEGVFSGDTI
+599 ELSNGVFYRNYR
-611 LKNISLPY
+611 LKEIILPY
-619 GLKSIGRFVF
+619 GLKSIGDSVF
-629 DMDKNIEELYI
+629 ADDGRIEELYI
-640 PETVENIQSSMLRNV
+640 PETVESIQSGMLSGV
-655 KSTVTIYSSRHDAS
+655 DSTITIYSSRYDAS
-669 GDNSAAYDY
+669 GGNSAAYDY
-678 VESVNSQGGD
+678 VESVNSQGGG
-688 LKCKFSEVQK
+688 LKCKFSKVQM

-703 DLTTAGTGYVDKTK
+703 DSATAGTSYVDKTK

-789 DIVYKEINSVADF
+789 DIVYTEINSVADF

-886 FGRVEGGKLK
+886 FGRVEGGTLK

-958 LAVGGIIGY
+958 LVIGGIIGY
-967 AGKADITNCT
+967 TGKADITNCT
-977 NNAFVGYESKEQE
+977 NNALVGYESKDMER
-990 MPVNPTSRFLGG
+990 PANPTSRFLGG

-1021 VSYRCYYGNYNAG
+1021 VSYRYYYGIYSDKS
-1034 GDIIDSALNGLNC
+1034 GDLIDNILSGLDC
-1047 YNASGGICGVAAQD
+1047 YNVSGGICGVAAQD

-1069 IAKVDTYTSN
+1069 SARIAAYATN
-1079 TYSLFDFTTNSYS
+1079 TYQLESLIVNSHS
-1092 NTMSGGICGALYLS
+1092 DSMVGGICGALYLS
-1106 TQIKNCYNASDIHSY
+1106 TQVKNCYNTGNIYSHSD
-1121 VNRDTTIVSP
+1121 RETTIISP
-1131 DAGDSIFDSIMKKL
+1131 DNQGDDFFSSFMKILDS
-1145 DEMTPTV
+1145 MTPT
-1152 PFQNAIAYAA
+1152 PPNQNVRAYAA
-1162 GIVGYSTGSSSGPVA
+1162 GIVGYSTSSSSGPVA
-1177 YCFNTGKIQGDN
+1177 YCFNTGKIQGDDT
-1189 KHTYPILCGEVP
+1189 HTFPILCGSVP

-1211 DLEGNDL
+1211 DLEGNNL
-1218 YTRGAESCDDKNST
+1218 YTKGAESCDDKNST

-1237 AEELKSKDSFRCFD
+1237 TDELKSEDAFRGFD

-1271 NMEDAIT
+1271 NMENAIT

-1296 LDLSGLNVSYKL
+1296 LDLSGLKVSYKL

-1343 YTFNVKVAERLYKV
+1343 YTFNVKVAEKLYKV

-1490 PKPTSA
+1490 PKPTST
-1496 PKPTATVKPT
+1496 PKPTATVKST

-1563 QTVKPVKNNKKSDAA
+1563 QTVTPVKNNKKSDAA

-1634 TLGKNITKIGTKA
+1634 TLGKNIIKIGSKA

-1654 SQITVNGNTIKS
+1654 SKITVNGNTIKS

-1680 ITVRAKDKKQYKKI
+1680 ITVQAKYKKQYNKI
-1694 VKLIK
+1694 VRLIK

>member
-1 MIVSQSPKKYQHRKE
+1 MIVSQLPKKYQHRKE
-16 TKKMKK
+16 IKKMKK
-22 QKKYRKVAA
+22 QKNYRKVAA

-41 VVLLYMVSQ
+41 VVLLCMVSQ
-50 GISTIHADAKVTFDI
+50 SISTIHADAKVTFDI

-91 GYAFTWNKTIE
+91 GYAFSGNKTIE
-102 QVILPDSVQKLAPSC
+102 QIILPDSVQKLPHSC
-117 FYDCSNL
+117 FAECSNL
-124 AIINM
+124 AVINM
-129 PNSIKEIGDWAFKGC
+129 PNSIKEIGDWAFHGC

-159 IGDSMFAGCKTLT
+159 IGDSMFWSCANLT
-172 EVKLPDSIKVIAR
+172 EVKLPDSIKVIAKSSFAYC
-185 GAFSGCAKLGKINL
+185 GKLGKINF
-199 PEGLCYIGHGAFD
+199 PEGLRYIGDSAFD
-212 GTSALNTIEFPE
+212 HTSALNTVELPE
-224 SLRYIGG
+224 SLRYIGS
-231 GAFYGSGL
+231 GAFGYSGL
-239 KGTVKIPVGVT
+239 KGTLIIPAGIVHLQRGTFERCSGLSVVKITDGT
-250 NLQGNAFGHCG
+250 KYIN
-261 GVSEV
+261 SY
-266 KIPDTVEQ
+266 
-274 IHGSALDFKYD
+274 ALDLRD
-285 ASNAK
+285 RLGGASHK
-290 DQTFFIPPS
+290 TYFIPPS
-299 VYYLTR
+299 VDYFNDT
-305 DSLTP
+305 SLTC
-310 KFANQVEWPAH
+310 AEEH
-321 TIQGIKGSYAS
+321 TIYGIKGSFAS
-332 NATKIQNT
+332 NATKIKEE
-340 WKFEEVAYNSKAV
+340 WKFQEVAYNSKVV
-353 FDASGGKVDTTSK
+353 FDASGGTVSETSK
-366 ELVKGQSFG
+366 ELVKGQGFG

-410 YTLYAKWEREEKT
+410 YTLYAKWEKEEKT
-423 KLVYQGEDSD
+423 ELVYQGEDSD

-461 YGAFEKDKTVLKV
+461 YGAFKTNKTVLKV
-474 IMPDSVEKME
+474 IMPDSVEKMDK
-484 NAVFNEC
+484 AVFDGC

-509 TCSGCLALEKVI
+509 TCSNCFALEKVI

-543 SEIKFPKTLKSIEG
+543 SETKFPETLKSIEMD
-557 EAFSNNDSVTEISL
+557 AFSNNDSVTKISL
-571 PDGLESIGIYAFEK
+571 PDGLESIGTYAFAK

-599 ELSEGVFSGDTI
+599 ELSEGVFAGDTI
-611 LKNISLPY
+611 LKNVALPY
-619 GLKSIGRFVF
+619 GLKSIGRFAF
-629 DMDKNIEELYI
+629 EKDGRIEELYI
-640 PETVENIQSSMLRNV
+640 PETVENIQSSMFRDV
-655 KSTVTIYSSRHDAS
+655 KSTVAIYSSRHDAS

-703 DLTTAGTGYVDKTK
+703 DLTTAGTGYADKTK

-732 GYDFVGWSET
+732 GYDFVGWSES

-789 DIVYKEINSVADF
+789 YIVYTEINSVADF

-818 IDLSKVTK
+818 IDLSKVAQ

-839 GYGTDGK
+839 GYGSDGK
-846 WQGSFSGIFDGNG
+846 WQGSFSGIFDGNN

-958 LAVGGIIGY
+958 LVVGGIIGY

-1034 GDIIDSALNGLNC
+1034 GDIIDSALSGLNC

-1131 DAGDSIFDSIMKKL
+1131 DAGDSVFDSIMKKL

-1189 KHTYPILCGEVP
+1189 KHTYPILCGSVP

-1237 AEELKSKDSFRCFD
+1237 TDELKSEDAFRGFD

-1296 LDLSGLNVSYKL
+1296 LDLSGLKVSYKL

-1433 VRSGEAAEAPEAPE
+1433 VRSGEAAVAPEAPE

-1463 YRDMVITAY
+1463 YRDMVVTAY
-1472 YDIIATPK
+1472 YDLIATPK

-1490 PKPTSA
+1490 PKPTST

-1563 QTVKPVKNNKKSDAA
+1563 QTVTPVKNNKKSDAA

-1666 IGKNAFSGVKKNCK
+1666 IGKNAFSGLKKNCK
-1680 ITVRAKDKKQYKKI
+1680 ITVLAKDKKQYKKI

>member
-1 MIVSQSPKKYQHRKE
+1 MD
-16 TKKMKK
+16 K
-22 QKKYRKVAA
+22 QKIYRKVAA

-91 GYAFTWNKTIE
+91 GYAFSGNKTIE
-102 QVILPDSVQKLAPSC
+102 QITLPDSVQKLPHSC
-117 FYDCSNL
+117 FAECSNL
-124 AIINM
+124 AVINM
-129 PNSIKEIGDWAFKGC
+129 PNSIKEIGDWAFHGC

-159 IGDSMFAGCKTLT
+159 IGDSMFWSCANLT
-172 EVKLPDSIKVIAR
+172 EVKLPDSIKVIAKSSFAYC
-185 GAFSGCAKLGKINL
+185 GKLGKINF
-199 PEGLCYIGHGAFD
+199 PEGLRYIGNGAFD
-212 GTSALNTIEFPE
+212 HTAALNTVELPE
-224 SLRYIGG
+224 SLRYIGS
-231 GAFYGSGL
+231 GAFDFSGL
-239 KGTVKIPVGVT
+239 KGTLIIPAGIENLQSYTFAFCPGLSVVKITDGT
-250 NLQGNAFGHCG
+250 KYIN
-261 GVSEV
+261 SY
-266 KIPDTVEQ
+266 
-274 IHGSALDFKYD
+274 ALDLRD
-285 ASNAK
+285 RLGGASHK
-290 DQTFFIPPS
+290 TYYIPPS
-299 VYYLTR
+299 VEYFNDT
-305 DSLTP
+305 SLTC
-310 KFANQVEWPAH
+310 AEEH
-321 TIQGIKGSYAS
+321 TIYGIKGSFAS
-332 NATKIQNT
+332 NASKIRSA
-340 WKFEEVAYNSKAV
+340 WKFEEVAYDSKTV
-353 FDASGGKVDTTSK
+353 FDASGGTVSKNSK

-410 YTLYAKWEREEKT
+410 YKLYAKWEREEKT

-461 YGAFEKDKTVLKV
+461 YGAFAENKTVLKV
-474 IMPDSVEKME
+474 IMPDSVEKMDK
-484 NAVFNEC
+484 AVFNEC

-527 TIGDGAFNS
+527 NIGDGAFTS
-536 GDIPMSY
+536 GDTPMSY

-571 PDGLESIGIYAFEK
+571 PDGLESIGKYAFEK

-599 ELSEGVFSGDTI
+599 ELPNGVFSFDTI

-629 DMDKNIEELYI
+629 DTDKNIEELYI

-688 LKCKFSEVQK
+688 LKCKFSEVQME
-698 GTVSF
+698 TVSF
-703 DLTTAGTGYVDKTK
+703 DSATAGTSYADKTK

-749 TAFDRLKTPTVTLY
+749 TAFDRLKVSTVTLY

-789 DIVYKEINSVADF
+789 DIVYTEINSVADF

-871 DDSKNGETPYTSTGL
+871 DGSKNGETPYTSTGL

-977 NNAFVGYESKEQE
+977 NNAFVGYESKEKE

-1034 GDIIDSALNGLNC
+1034 GDIIDSALSGLNC

-1121 VNRDTTIVSP
+1121 VNRDATIISP

-1162 GIVGYSTGSSSGPVA
+1162 GIVGYSTSSSSGPVA
-1177 YCFNTGKIQGDN
+1177 YCFNTGKIQGDDT
-1189 KHTYPILCGEVP
+1189 HTFPILCGSVP

-1237 AEELKSKDSFRCFD
+1237 TDELKSEDAFRGFD

-1296 LDLSGLNVSYKL
+1296 LDLSGLKVSYKL

-1371 ELKKGQDATAPEA
+1371 ELKKGEDATAPEA

-1490 PKPTSA
+1490 PKPTST
-1496 PKPTATVKPT
+1496 PKPTATVKST

-1534 PTETPAQT
+1534 PTETPTQT

-1551 TASPTKTPLKKN
+1551 TASPTKTPGSSDSTKTTLKKN

-1608 TVNGTKLKVTAVG
+1608 TINGTKLKVTAVG

-1680 ITVRAKDKKQYKKI
+1680 ITVWAKDRYRRVYDAIWK
-1694 VKLIK
+1694 
-1699 KAGAKKVKFA
+1699 
-1709 YKKKK
+1709 

>member
-1034 GDIIDSALNGLNC
+1034 GDIIDSALSGLNC

-1079 TYSLFDFTTNSYS
+1079 TYKLFDLTTNSYS

-1106 TQIKNCYNASDIHSY
+1106 TQIKNCYNAGDIHSY
-1121 VNRDTTIVSP
+1121 VNRDITIISP

-1189 KHTYPILCGEVP
+1189 KHTYPILCGSVP

-1237 AEELKSKDSFRCFD
+1237 TDELKSEDAFRGFD

-1271 NMEDAIT
+1271 NMENAIT

-1296 LDLSGLNVSYKL
+1296 LDLSGLKVSYKL

-1343 YTFNVKVAERLYKV
+1343 YTFNVKVAEKLYKV

-1490 PKPTSA
+1490 PKPTST

-1563 QTVKPVKNNKKSDAA
+1563 QTVTPVKNNKKSDAA

-1680 ITVRAKDKKQYKKI
+1680 ITVRAKDKKQYNKI

>member
-16 TKKMKK
+16 IKKMKK
-22 QKKYRKVAA
+22 QKNYRKVAA

-41 VVLLYMVSQ
+41 VVLLCMVSQ
-50 GISTIHADAKVTFDI
+50 SISTIHADAKVTFDI

-91 GYAFTWNKTIE
+91 GYAFSGNKTIE
-102 QVILPDSVQKLAPSC
+102 QIILPDSVQKLPHSC
-117 FYDCSNL
+117 FAECSNL
-124 AIINM
+124 AVINM
-129 PNSIKEIGDWAFKGC
+129 PNSIKEIGDWAFHGC

-159 IGDSMFAGCKTLT
+159 IGDSMFWSCANLT
-172 EVKLPDSIKVIAR
+172 EVKLPDSIKVIAKSSFAYC
-185 GAFSGCAKLGKINL
+185 GKLGKINF
-199 PEGLCYIGHGAFD
+199 PEGLRYIGDSAFD
-212 GTSALNTIEFPE
+212 HTSALNTVELPE
-224 SLRYIGG
+224 SLRYIGS
-231 GAFYGSGL
+231 GAFGYSGL
-239 KGTVKIPVGVT
+239 KGTLIIPAGIANLQSYTFEICPGLSVVKITDGT
-250 NLQGNAFGHCG
+250 KYIN
-261 GVSEV
+261 SY
-266 KIPDTVEQ
+266 
-274 IHGSALDFKYD
+274 ALDLRD
-285 ASNAK
+285 RLGGASHK
-290 DQTFFIPPS
+290 TYFIPPS
-299 VYYLTR
+299 VDYFNDT
-305 DSLTP
+305 SLTC
-310 KFANQVEWPAH
+310 AEEH
-321 TIQGIKGSYAS
+321 TIYGIKGSFAS
-332 NATKIQNT
+332 NATKIKEE
-340 WKFEEVAYNSKAV
+340 WKFQEVAYNSKVV
-353 FDASGGKVDTTSK
+353 FDASGGTVSETSK
-366 ELVKGQSFG
+366 ELVKGQGFG

-395 FKRKVVSTTIVNKDS
+395 FKRKIVSTTIVNKDS
-410 YTLYAKWEREEKT
+410 YTLYAKWEKVQKT
-423 KLVYQGEDSD
+423 ELVYQGEDSD
-433 FVIED
+433 FVIKD
-438 GVLEKY
+438 GVLKKY

-509 TCSGCLALEKVI
+509 TCSNCFALEKVI

-527 TIGDGAFNS
+527 NIGDGAFTS
-536 GDIPMSY
+536 GNVPMSY
-543 SEIKFPKTLKSIEG
+543 SEIKFPETLKSIEMD
-557 EAFSNNDSVTEISL
+557 AFKNNDSVTKISL
-571 PDGLESIGIYAFEK
+571 PDGLESIGKYAFEK

-619 GLKSIGRFVF
+619 GLKSIGKNVF
-629 DMDKNIEELYI
+629 AENNSLEELYI
-640 PETVENIQSSMLRNV
+640 PETVENIQSSMLGNV
-655 KSTVTIYSSRHDAS
+655 KSTVTIYSSKKDAS

-688 LKCKFSEVQK
+688 LKCKFSEVQM

-703 DLTTAGTGYVDKTK
+703 DSATAGTSYADKTK

-775 TPTRIPLSEEEQEK
+775 KPTRIPLSEEEQEK

-846 WQGSFSGIFDGNG
+846 WQGSFSGIFDGNN

-871 DDSKNGETPYTSTGL
+871 DGSKNGETPYTSTGL

-958 LAVGGIIGY
+958 LVIGGIIGY
-967 AGKADITNCT
+967 TGKADITNCT
-977 NNAFVGYESKEQE
+977 NNALVGYESKDMER
-990 MPVNPTSRFLGG
+990 PANPTSRFLGG

-1021 VSYRCYYGNYNAG
+1021 VSYRYYYGIYSDKS
-1034 GDIIDSALNGLNC
+1034 GDLIDNILSGLDC
-1047 YNASGGICGVAAQD
+1047 YNVSGGICGVAAQD

-1069 IAKVDTYTSN
+1069 SARIAAYATN
-1079 TYSLFDFTTNSYS
+1079 TYQLESLIVNSHS
-1092 NTMSGGICGALYLS
+1092 DSMVGGICGALYLS
-1106 TQIKNCYNASDIHSY
+1106 TQVKNCYNTGNIYSHSD
-1121 VNRDTTIVSP
+1121 RETTIISP
-1131 DAGDSIFDSIMKKL
+1131 DNQGDDFFSSFMKILDS
-1145 DEMTPTV
+1145 MTPT
-1152 PFQNAIAYAA
+1152 PPNQNVRAYGA
-1162 GIVGYSTGSSSGPVA
+1162 GIVGYSTSSSSGPVA
-1177 YCFNTGKIQGDN
+1177 YCFNTGKIQGDDT
-1189 KHTYPILCGEVP
+1189 HTYPILCGSVP

-1218 YTRGAESCDDKNST
+1218 YTRGAESCKDKNST

-1237 AEELKSKDSFRCFD
+1237 TDELKSEDAFRGFD

-1271 NMEDAIT
+1271 NMEDVIT

-1296 LDLSGLNVSYKL
+1296 LDLSGLKVLYKL

-1343 YTFNVKVAERLYKV
+1343 YTFNVKVAEKLYKV

-1480 PTKTPAPTKT
+1480 PTKTP
-1490 PKPTSA
+1490 KPTST
-1496 PKPTATVKPT
+1496 PKPT

-1563 QTVKPVKNNKKSDAA
+1563 QTVTPVKNNKKSDAA

-1599 KKAVVPDTI
+1599 KKAVVHDTI

>member
-1 MIVSQSPKKYQHRKE
+1 MD
-16 TKKMKK
+16 K
-22 QKKYRKVAA
+22 QKIYRKVAA

-41 VVLLYMVSQ
+41 VVLLCMVSQ
-50 GISTIHADAKVTFDI
+50 SISTIHADAKVTFDI

-91 GYAFTWNKTIE
+91 GYAFSGNKTIE
-102 QVILPDSVQKLAPSC
+102 QIILPDSVQKLPHSC
-117 FYDCSNL
+117 FAECSNL
-124 AIINM
+124 AVINM
-129 PNSIKEIGDWAFKGC
+129 PNSIKEIGDWAFHGC

-159 IGDSMFAGCKTLT
+159 IGDSMFWSCANLT
-172 EVKLPDSIKVIAR
+172 EVKLPDSIKVIAKSSFAYC
-185 GAFSGCAKLGKINL
+185 GKLGKINF
-199 PEGLCYIGHGAFD
+199 PEGLRYIGDSAFD
-212 GTSALNTIEFPE
+212 HTSALNTVELPE
-224 SLRYIGG
+224 SLRYIGS
-231 GAFYGSGL
+231 GAFDFSGL
-239 KGTVKIPVGVT
+239 KGTLIIPAGIENLQSYTFAFCYGLSVVKITDGT
-250 NLQGNAFGHCG
+250 KYIN
-261 GVSEV
+261 SY
-266 KIPDTVEQ
+266 
-274 IHGSALDFKYD
+274 ALDLRDRLGGATHKTYY
-285 ASNAK
+285 
-290 DQTFFIPPS
+290 IPPS
-299 VYYLTR
+299 VDYFNDT
-305 DSLTP
+305 SLTC
-310 KFANQVEWPAH
+310 AEEH
-321 TIQGIKGSYAS
+321 TIYGIKGSFAS
-332 NATKIQNT
+332 NASKIRSA
-340 WKFEEVAYNSKAV
+340 WKFEEVAYDSKAV
-353 FDASGGKVDTTSK
+353 FDASGGTVSETSK
-366 ELVKGQSFG
+366 ELVKGQGFG

-395 FKRKVVSTTIVNKDS
+395 FKRKIVSTTIVNKDS
-410 YTLYAKWEREEKT
+410 YTLYAKWEKAQKT
-423 KLVYQGEDSD
+423 ELVYQGEDSD

-438 GVLEKY
+438 GVLKKY

-461 YGAFEKDKTVLKV
+461 YGAFKKNKTVLKV
-474 IMPDSVEKME
+474 FMPDSVEKME

-527 TIGDGAFNS
+527 NIGDGAFTS
-536 GDIPMSY
+536 GDVPMSY
-543 SEIKFPKTLKSIEG
+543 SEIKFPKTLKSIER
-557 EAFSNNDSVTEISL
+557 EAFSNNDSVTEINL
-571 PDGLESIGIYAFEK
+571 PDGLESIGTYAFET

-599 ELSEGVFSGDTI
+599 ELSNGVFYRNYR
-611 LKNISLPY
+611 LKEIILPY
-619 GLKSIGRFVF
+619 GLKSIGDSVF
-629 DMDKNIEELYI
+629 ADDGRIEELYI
-640 PETVENIQSSMLRNV
+640 PETVESIQSGMLSGV
-655 KSTVTIYSSRHDAS
+655 DSTITIYSSRYDAS
-669 GDNSAAYDY
+669 GGNSAAYDY
-678 VESVNSQGGD
+678 VESVNSQGGG
-688 LKCKFSEVQK
+688 LKCKFSKVQM

-703 DLTTAGTGYVDKTK
+703 DSATAGTSYVDKTK

-789 DIVYKEINSVADF
+789 DIVYTEINSVADF

-886 FGRVEGGKLK
+886 FGRVEGGTLK

-958 LAVGGIIGY
+958 LVIGGIIGY
-967 AGKADITNCT
+967 TGKADITNCT
-977 NNAFVGYESKEQE
+977 NNALVGYESKDMER
-990 MPVNPTSRFLGG
+990 PANPTSRFLGG

-1021 VSYRCYYGNYNAG
+1021 VSYRYYYGIYSDKS
-1034 GDIIDSALNGLNC
+1034 GDLIDNILSGLDC
-1047 YNASGGICGVAAQD
+1047 YNVSGGICGVAAQD

-1069 IAKVDTYTSN
+1069 SARIAAYATN
-1079 TYSLFDFTTNSYS
+1079 TYQLESLIVNSHS
-1092 NTMSGGICGALYLS
+1092 DSMVGGICGALYLS
-1106 TQIKNCYNASDIHSY
+1106 TQVKNCYNTGNIYSHSD
-1121 VNRDTTIVSP
+1121 RETTIISP
-1131 DAGDSIFDSIMKKL
+1131 DNQGDDFFSSFMKILDS
-1145 DEMTPTV
+1145 MTPT
-1152 PFQNAIAYAA
+1152 PPNQNVRAYAA
-1162 GIVGYSTGSSSGPVA
+1162 GIVGYSTSSSSGPVA
-1177 YCFNTGKIQGDN
+1177 YCFNTGKIQGDDT
-1189 KHTYPILCGEVP
+1189 HTFPILCGSVP

-1237 AEELKSKDSFRCFD
+1237 TDELKSEDSFRGFD
-1251 FTNVWVSAE
+1251 FTNMWVSAE

-1296 LDLSGLNVSYKL
+1296 LDLSGLKVSYKL

-1433 VRSGEAAEAPEAPE
+1433 VRSGEAAVAPEAPE

-1480 PTKTPAPTKT
+1480 PTKTP
-1490 PKPTSA
+1490 
-1496 PKPTATVKPT
+1496 
-1506 KTPKPTATV
+1506 KPTATV

-1542 VTPTKNPNA
+1542 VAPTKNPNA

-1563 QTVKPVKNNKKSDAA
+1563 QTVTPVKNNKKSDAA

-1680 ITVRAKDKKQYKKI
+1680 ITVRAKDKKQYNKI

>member
-1 MIVSQSPKKYQHRKE
+1 MD
-16 TKKMKK
+16 K
-22 QKKYRKVAA
+22 QKIYRKVAA

-91 GYAFTWNKTIE
+91 GYAFSGNKTIE
-102 QVILPDSVQKLAPSC
+102 QIILPDSVQKLPHSC
-117 FYDCSNL
+117 FAECSNL
-124 AIINM
+124 AVINM
-129 PNSIKEIGDWAFKGC
+129 PNSIKEIGDWAFHGC

-159 IGDSMFAGCKTLT
+159 IGDSMFWSCANLT
-172 EVKLPDSIKVIAR
+172 EVKLPDSIKVIAKSSFAYC
-185 GAFSGCAKLGKINL
+185 GKLGKINF
-199 PEGLCYIGHGAFD
+199 PEGLRYIGNGAFD
-212 GTSALNTIEFPE
+212 HTAALNTVELPE
-224 SLRYIGG
+224 SLRYIGS
-231 GAFYGSGL
+231 GAFDFSGL
-239 KGTVKIPVGVT
+239 KGTLIIPAGIENLQSYTFAICPGLSVVKITDGT
-250 NLQGNAFGHCG
+250 KYIN
-261 GVSEV
+261 SY
-266 KIPDTVEQ
+266 
-274 IHGSALDFKYD
+274 ALDLRD
-285 ASNAK
+285 RLGGASHK
-290 DQTFFIPPS
+290 TYFIPPS
-299 VYYLTR
+299 VDYFNDT
-305 DSLTP
+305 SLTC
-310 KFANQVEWPAH
+310 AEEH
-321 TIQGIKGSYAS
+321 TIYGIKGSFAS
-332 NATKIQNT
+332 NATKIKEE
-340 WKFEEVAYNSKAV
+340 WKFQEVAYNSKVV
-353 FDASGGKVDTTSK
+353 FDASGGTVSETSK
-366 ELVKGQSFG
+366 ELVKGQGFG

-395 FKRKVVSTTIVNKDS
+395 FKRKIVSTTIVNKDS
-410 YTLYAKWEREEKT
+410 YTLYAKWEKVQKT
-423 KLVYQGEDSD
+423 ELVYQGEDSD
-433 FVIED
+433 FVIKD
-438 GVLEKY
+438 GVLKKY

-461 YGAFEKDKTVLKV
+461 YGAFAGNKTLLKV
-474 IMPDSVEKME
+474 FMPDSVEKME

-509 TCSGCLALEKVI
+509 TCSNCFALEKVI

-527 TIGDGAFNS
+527 NIGDGAFTS
-536 GDIPMSY
+536 GNVPMSY
-543 SEIKFPKTLKSIEG
+543 SEIKFPKTLKSIEMD
-557 EAFSNNDSVTEISL
+557 AFKNNDSVTEISL
-571 PDGLESIGIYAFEK
+571 PDGLESIGTYAFEK
-585 NTSLVKVSFGDGIT
+585 NTSLVKVSIGDGIT
-599 ELSEGVFSGDTI
+599 ELSDGVFSGDKL

-619 GLKSIGRFVF
+619 GLKSIGKNVF
-629 DMDKNIEELYI
+629 AENNSLEELYI
-640 PETVENIQSSMLRNV
+640 PETVENIQSSMLGNV
-655 KSTVTIYSSRHDAS
+655 KSTVTIYSSKKDAS
-669 GDNSAAYDY
+669 GDNSAACDY

-688 LKCKFSEVQK
+688 LKCKFSEVQM

-703 DLTTAGTGYVDKTK
+703 DSATAGTSYADKTK

-789 DIVYKEINSVADF
+789 DIVYTEINSVADF
-802 IKIRENLSGN
+802 IRIRENLSGN
-812 YKLMSD
+812 YKLTSD
-818 IDLSKVTK
+818 IDLSQIAQ

-886 FGRVEGGKLK
+886 FGRVEGGTLK

-958 LAVGGIIGY
+958 LVIGGIIGY
-967 AGKADITNCT
+967 TGKADITNCT
-977 NNAFVGYESKEQE
+977 NNAFVGYESKEKE

-1034 GDIIDSALNGLNC
+1034 GDIIDSALSGLNC

-1189 KHTYPILCGEVP
+1189 KHTYPILCGSVP

-1237 AEELKSKDSFRCFD
+1237 TDELKSEDAFRGFD

-1271 NMEDAIT
+1271 NMEDTIT

-1296 LDLSGLNVSYKL
+1296 LDLSGLKVSYKL

-1343 YTFNVKVAERLYKV
+1343 YTFNVKVAEKLYKV

-1490 PKPTSA
+1490 PKPTST

-1578 SYKVTDVKKKTVTY
+1578 SYKITDVKKKTVTY

-1599 KKAVVPDTI
+1599 VKAVVPDTI

>member
-1 MIVSQSPKKYQHRKE
+1 
-16 TKKMKK
+16 MKK
-22 QKKYRKVAA
+22 QKNYRKVAA

-41 VVLLYMVSQ
+41 VVLLCMVSQ
-50 GISTIHADAKVTFDI
+50 SISTIHADAKVTFDI

-91 GYAFTWNKTIE
+91 GYAFSGNKTIE
-102 QVILPDSVQKLAPSC
+102 QIILPDSVQKLPHSC
-117 FYDCSNL
+117 FAECSNL
-124 AIINM
+124 AVINM
-129 PNSIKEIGDWAFKGC
+129 PNSIKEIGDWAFHGC

-159 IGDSMFAGCKTLT
+159 IGDSMFWSCANLT
-172 EVKLPDSIKVIAR
+172 EVKLPDSIKVIAKSSFAYC
-185 GAFSGCAKLGKINL
+185 GKLGKINF
-199 PEGLCYIGHGAFD
+199 PEGLRYIGDSAFD
-212 GTSALNTIEFPE
+212 HTSALNTVELPE
-224 SLRYIGG
+224 SLRYIGS
-231 GAFYGSGL
+231 GAFGYSGL
-239 KGTVKIPVGVT
+239 KGTLIIPAGIANLQSYTFEICPGLSVVKITDGT
-250 NLQGNAFGHCG
+250 KYIN
-261 GVSEV
+261 SY
-266 KIPDTVEQ
+266 
-274 IHGSALDFKYD
+274 ALDLRD
-285 ASNAK
+285 RLGGASHK
-290 DQTFFIPPS
+290 TYFIPPS
-299 VYYLTR
+299 VDYFNDT
-305 DSLTP
+305 SLTC
-310 KFANQVEWPAH
+310 AEEH
-321 TIQGIKGSYAS
+321 TIYGIKGSFAS
-332 NATKIQNT
+332 NATKIKEE
-340 WKFEEVAYNSKAV
+340 WKFQEVAYNSKVV
-353 FDASGGKVDTTSK
+353 FDASGGTVSETSK
-366 ELVKGQSFG
+366 ELVKGQGFG

-395 FKRKVVSTTIVNKDS
+395 FKRKNVSTTIVNKDS
-410 YTLYAKWEREEKT
+410 YTLYAKWEKVQKT
-423 KLVYQGEDSD
+423 ELVYQGEDSD
-433 FVIED
+433 FVIKD
-438 GVLEKY
+438 GVLKKY

-509 TCSGCLALEKVI
+509 TCSNCFALEKVI

-527 TIGDGAFNS
+527 NIGDGAFTS
-536 GDIPMSY
+536 GNVPMSY
-543 SEIKFPKTLKSIEG
+543 SEIKFPETLKSIEMD
-557 EAFSNNDSVTEISL
+557 AFKNNDSVTKISL
-571 PDGLESIGIYAFEK
+571 PDGLESIGKYAFEK

-619 GLKSIGRFVF
+619 GLKSIGKNVF
-629 DMDKNIEELYI
+629 AENNSLEELYI
-640 PETVENIQSSMLRNV
+640 PETVENIQSSMLGNV
-655 KSTVTIYSSRHDAS
+655 KSTVTIYSSKKDAS

-688 LKCKFSEVQK
+688 LKCKFSEVQM

-703 DLTTAGTGYVDKTK
+703 DSATAGTSYADKTK

-775 TPTRIPLSEEEQEK
+775 KPTRIPLSEEEQEK

-802 IKIRENLSGN
+802 IKLRENLSGN

-846 WQGSFSGIFDGNG
+846 WQGSFSGIFDGNN

-871 DDSKNGETPYTSTGL
+871 DGSKNGETPYTSTGL

-958 LAVGGIIGY
+958 LVIGGIIGY
-967 AGKADITNCT
+967 TGKADITNCT
-977 NNAFVGYESKEQE
+977 NNALVGYESKDMER
-990 MPVNPTSRFLGG
+990 PANPTSRFLGG

-1021 VSYRCYYGNYNAG
+1021 VSYRYYYGIYSDKS
-1034 GDIIDSALNGLNC
+1034 GDLIDNILSGLDC
-1047 YNASGGICGVAAQD
+1047 YNVSGGICGVAAQD

-1069 IAKVDTYTSN
+1069 SARIAAYATN
-1079 TYSLFDFTTNSYS
+1079 TYQLESLIVNSHS
-1092 NTMSGGICGALYLS
+1092 DSMVGGICGALYLS
-1106 TQIKNCYNASDIHSY
+1106 TQVKNCYNTGNIYSHSD
-1121 VNRDTTIVSP
+1121 RETTIISP
-1131 DAGDSIFDSIMKKL
+1131 DNQGDDFFSSFMKILDS
-1145 DEMTPTV
+1145 MTPT
-1152 PFQNAIAYAA
+1152 PPNQNVRAYGA
-1162 GIVGYSTGSSSGPVA
+1162 GIVGYSTSSSSGPVA
-1177 YCFNTGKIQGDN
+1177 YCFNTGKIQGDDT
-1189 KHTYPILCGEVP
+1189 HTYPILCGSVP

-1218 YTRGAESCDDKNST
+1218 YTRGAESCKDKNST

-1237 AEELKSKDSFRCFD
+1237 TDELKSEDAFRGFD

-1271 NMEDAIT
+1271 NMEDVIT

-1296 LDLSGLNVSYKL
+1296 LDLSGLKVLYKL

-1343 YTFNVKVAERLYKV
+1343 YTFNVKVAEKLYKV

-1490 PKPTSA
+1490 PKPTST
-1496 PKPTATVKPT
+1496 PKPT

-1563 QTVKPVKNNKKSDAA
+1563 QTVTPVKNNKKSDAA

-1599 KKAVVPDTI
+1599 KKAVVHDTI

>member
-1 MIVSQSPKKYQHRKE
+1 
-16 TKKMKK
+16 MKK
-22 QKKYRKVAA
+22 QKNYRKVAA

-41 VVLLYMVSQ
+41 VVLLCMISQ
-50 GISTIHADAKVTFDI
+50 SISTIHADAKVTFDI

-91 GYAFTWNKTIE
+91 GYAFSGNKTIE
-102 QVILPDSVQKLAPSC
+102 QIILPDSVQKLPHSC
-117 FYDCSNL
+117 FAECSNL
-124 AIINM
+124 AVINM
-129 PNSIKEIGDWAFKGC
+129 PNSIKEIGDWAFHGC

-159 IGDSMFAGCKTLT
+159 IGDSMFWSCANLT
-172 EVKLPDSIKVIAR
+172 EVKLPDSIKVIAKSSFAYC
-185 GAFSGCAKLGKINL
+185 GKLGKINF
-199 PEGLCYIGHGAFD
+199 PEGLRYIGDSAFD
-212 GTSALNTIEFPE
+212 HTSALNTVELPE
-224 SLRYIGG
+224 SLRYIGS
-231 GAFYGSGL
+231 GAFGYSGL
-239 KGTVKIPVGVT
+239 KGTLIIPAGIANLQSYTFAICPGLSVVKITDGT
-250 NLQGNAFGHCG
+250 KYIN
-261 GVSEV
+261 SY
-266 KIPDTVEQ
+266 
-274 IHGSALDFKYD
+274 ALDLRDRLGGSSHKTY
-285 ASNAK
+285 
-290 DQTFFIPPS
+290 FIPPS
-299 VYYLTR
+299 VDYFNDT
-305 DSLTP
+305 SLTC
-310 KFANQVEWPAH
+310 AEEH
-321 TIQGIKGSYAS
+321 TIYGIKGSFAS
-332 NATKIQNT
+332 NATKIKEE
-340 WKFEEVAYNSKAV
+340 WKFQEVAYNSKVV
-353 FDASGGKVDTTSK
+353 FDASGGTVSETSK

-410 YTLYAKWEREEKT
+410 YTLYAKWEKAQKT
-423 KLVYQGEDSD
+423 ELVYQGDDSD

-438 GVLEKY
+438 SVLKKY

-461 YGAFEKDKTVLKV
+461 YGAFQKNKTVLKV

-484 NAVFNEC
+484 NAVFSEC

-527 TIGDGAFNS
+527 NIGDGAFNS

-571 PDGLESIGIYAFEK
+571 PDGLESIGKYAFEK

-599 ELSEGVFSGDTI
+599 ELPNSVFSFDTI

-629 DMDKNIEELYI
+629 DTDKNIEELYI

-703 DLTTAGTGYVDKTK
+703 DLTTAGTGYADKTK

-732 GYDFVGWSET
+732 GYDFVGWSES

-775 TPTRIPLSEEEQEK
+775 KPTRIPLSEEEQEK

-846 WQGSFSGIFDGNG
+846 WQGSFSGIFDGNN

-871 DDSKNGETPYTSTGL
+871 DGSKNGETPYTSTGL

-958 LAVGGIIGY
+958 LVIGGIIGY
-967 AGKADITNCT
+967 TGKADITNCT
-977 NNAFVGYESKEQE
+977 NNALVGYESKDMER
-990 MPVNPTSRFLGG
+990 PANPTSRFLGG

-1021 VSYRCYYGNYNAG
+1021 VSYRYYYGIYSDKS
-1034 GDIIDSALNGLNC
+1034 GDLIDNILSGLDC
-1047 YNASGGICGVAAQD
+1047 YNVSGGICGVAAQD

-1069 IAKVDTYTSN
+1069 SARIAAYATN
-1079 TYSLFDFTTNSYS
+1079 TYQLESLIVNSHS
-1092 NTMSGGICGALYLS
+1092 DSMVGGICGALYLS
-1106 TQIKNCYNASDIHSY
+1106 TQVKNCYNTGNIYSHSD
-1121 VNRDTTIVSP
+1121 RETTIISP
-1131 DAGDSIFDSIMKKL
+1131 DNQGDDFFSSFMKILDS
-1145 DEMTPTV
+1145 MTPT
-1152 PFQNAIAYAA
+1152 PPNQNVRAYGA
-1162 GIVGYSTGSSSGPVA
+1162 GIVGYSTSSSSGPVA
-1177 YCFNTGKIQGDN
+1177 YCFNTGKIQGDDT
-1189 KHTYPILCGEVP
+1189 HTFPILCGSVP

-1232 TTART
+1232 TTERT
-1237 AEELKSKDSFRCFD
+1237 TDELKSEDAFRGFD

-1271 NMEDAIT
+1271 NMENAIT

-1296 LDLSGLNVSYKL
+1296 LDLSGLKVSYKL

-1343 YTFNVKVAERLYKV
+1343 YTFNVKVAEKLYKV

-1490 PKPTSA
+1490 PKPTST
-1496 PKPTATVKPT
+1496 PKPT

-1542 VTPTKNPNA
+1542 VAPTKNPNA

-1563 QTVKPVKNNKKSDAA
+1563 QTVTPVKNNKKSDAA

-1599 KKAVVPDTI
+1599 VKAVVPDTI

-1680 ITVRAKDKKQYKKI
+1680 ITVLAKDKKQYKKI

>member
-1 MIVSQSPKKYQHRKE
+1 
-16 TKKMKK
+16 MKK
-22 QKKYRKVAA
+22 QKNYRKVAA

-41 VVLLYMVSQ
+41 VVLLCMISQ
-50 GISTIHADAKVTFDI
+50 SISTIHADAKVTFDI

-91 GYAFTWNKTIE
+91 GYAFSGNKTIE
-102 QVILPDSVQKLAPSC
+102 QIILPDSVQKLPHSC
-117 FYDCSNL
+117 FAECSNL
-124 AIINM
+124 AVINM
-129 PNSIKEIGDWAFKGC
+129 PNSIKEIGDWAFHGC

-159 IGDSMFAGCKTLT
+159 IGDSMFWSCANLT
-172 EVKLPDSIKVIAR
+172 EVKLPDSIKVIAKSSFAYC
-185 GAFSGCAKLGKINL
+185 GKLGKINF
-199 PEGLCYIGHGAFD
+199 PEGLRYIGDSAFD
-212 GTSALNTIEFPE
+212 HTSALNTVELPE
-224 SLRYIGG
+224 SLRYIGS
-231 GAFYGSGL
+231 GAFGYSGL
-239 KGTVKIPVGVT
+239 KGTLIIPAGIANLQSYTFAICPGLSVVKITDGT
-250 NLQGNAFGHCG
+250 KYIN
-261 GVSEV
+261 SY
-266 KIPDTVEQ
+266 
-274 IHGSALDFKYD
+274 ALDLRDRLGGSSHKTY
-285 ASNAK
+285 
-290 DQTFFIPPS
+290 FIPPS
-299 VYYLTR
+299 VDYFNDT
-305 DSLTP
+305 SLTC
-310 KFANQVEWPAH
+310 AEEH
-321 TIQGIKGSYAS
+321 TIYGIKGSFAS
-332 NATKIQNT
+332 NATKIKEE
-340 WKFEEVAYNSKAV
+340 WKFQEVAYNSKVV
-353 FDASGGKVDTTSK
+353 FDASGGTVSETSK

-410 YTLYAKWEREEKT
+410 YTLYAKWEKAQKT
-423 KLVYQGEDSD
+423 ELVYQGDDSD

-438 GVLEKY
+438 GVLKKY

-461 YGAFEKDKTVLKV
+461 YGAFQKNKTVLKV

-484 NAVFNEC
+484 NAVFSEC

-527 TIGDGAFNS
+527 NIGDGAFNS

-571 PDGLESIGIYAFEK
+571 PDGLESIGKYAFEK

-599 ELSEGVFSGDTI
+599 ELPNSVFSFDTI

-629 DMDKNIEELYI
+629 DTDKNIEELYI

-703 DLTTAGTGYVDKTK
+703 DLTTAGTGYADKTK

-732 GYDFVGWSET
+732 GYDFVGWSES

-775 TPTRIPLSEEEQEK
+775 KPTRIPLSEEEQEK

-846 WQGSFSGIFDGNG
+846 WQGSFSGIFDGNN

-871 DDSKNGETPYTSTGL
+871 DGSKNGETPYTSTGL

-958 LAVGGIIGY
+958 LVIGGIIGY
-967 AGKADITNCT
+967 TGKADITNCT
-977 NNAFVGYESKEQE
+977 NNALVGYESKDMER
-990 MPVNPTSRFLGG
+990 PANPTSRFLGG

-1021 VSYRCYYGNYNAG
+1021 VSYRYYYGIYSDKS
-1034 GDIIDSALNGLNC
+1034 GDLIDNILSGLDC
-1047 YNASGGICGVAAQD
+1047 YNVSGGICGVAAQD

-1069 IAKVDTYTSN
+1069 SARIAAYATN
-1079 TYSLFDFTTNSYS
+1079 TYQLESLIVNSHS
-1092 NTMSGGICGALYLS
+1092 DSMVGGICGALYLS
-1106 TQIKNCYNASDIHSY
+1106 TQVKNCYNTGNIYSHSD
-1121 VNRDTTIVSP
+1121 RETTIISP
-1131 DAGDSIFDSIMKKL
+1131 DNQGDDFFSSFMKILDS
-1145 DEMTPTV
+1145 MTPT
-1152 PFQNAIAYAA
+1152 PPNQNVRAYGA
-1162 GIVGYSTGSSSGPVA
+1162 GIVGYSTSSSSGPVA
-1177 YCFNTGKIQGDN
+1177 YCFNTGKIQGDDT
-1189 KHTYPILCGEVP
+1189 HTFPILCGSVP

-1232 TTART
+1232 TTERT
-1237 AEELKSKDSFRCFD
+1237 TDELKSEDAFRGFD

-1271 NMEDAIT
+1271 NMENAIT

-1296 LDLSGLNVSYKL
+1296 LDLSGLKVSYKL

-1343 YTFNVKVAERLYKV
+1343 YTFNVKVAEKLYKV

-1490 PKPTSA
+1490 PKPTST
-1496 PKPTATVKPT
+1496 PKPT

-1542 VTPTKNPNA
+1542 VAPTKNPNA

-1563 QTVKPVKNNKKSDAA
+1563 QTVTPVKNNKKSDAA

-1599 KKAVVPDTI
+1599 VKAVVPDTI

-1680 ITVRAKDKKQYKKI
+1680 ITVLAKDKKQYKKI

>member
-1 MIVSQSPKKYQHRKE
+1 MD
-16 TKKMKK
+16 K
-22 QKKYRKVAA
+22 QKIYRKVAA
-31 VGRYFAMAFA
+31 VGRYFAIAFA
-41 VVLLYMVSQ
+41 VMLLCMVSQ

-91 GYAFTWNKTIE
+91 SDAFSGNKTIE
-102 QVILPDSVQKLAPSC
+102 QIILPDSVQILDSYC
-117 FYDCSNL
+117 FNGCENL

-129 PNSIKEIGDWAFKGC
+129 PNSIKEIGDGAFGGC
-144 SSLQMIDL
+144 RSLQMIDL
-152 SKTKISS
+152 SKTKISD
-159 IGDSMFAGCKTLT
+159 IGKSMFGDCKTLT
-172 EVKLPDSIKVIAR
+172 EVKLPDSIKVITR

-199 PEGLCYIGHGAFD
+199 PEGLRYIGNGAFM
-212 GTSALNTIEFPE
+212 GTKALNTVEFPE

-231 GAFYGSGL
+231 GAFYSSGL
-239 KGTVKIPVGVT
+239 KGTLKIPAGIT
-250 NLQGNAFGHCG
+250 NLQDDAFGKCG
-261 GVSEV
+261 GVSEA

-285 ASNAK
+285 AANAE
-290 DQTFFIPPS
+290 DQTLFIPPS

-332 NATKIQNT
+332 NATKIQDT
-340 WKFEEVAYNSKAV
+340 WKFEEVAYDSKAV
-353 FDASGGKVDTTSK
+353 FDASGGTVDTTSK
-366 ELVKGQSFG
+366 ELVKGQGFG
-375 LLPTPKLAGWTFKG
+375 MLPTPELAGWSFKG
-389 WYSDDK
+389 WYSDEK

-410 YTLYAKWEREEKT
+410 YTLYAKWEKAQETE
-423 KLVYQGEDSD
+423 LVYKGEDSD

-461 YGAFEKDKTVLKV
+461 YGAFAGNKTLLKV
-474 IMPDSVEKME
+474 FMPDSVEKMD
-484 NAVFNEC
+484 NTVFNEC
-491 ENLMEIR
+491 ENLISIR

-527 TIGDGAFNS
+527 NIGDGAFNS

-543 SEIKFPKTLKSIEG
+543 SEIKFPKTLKSIER

-571 PDGLESIGIYAFEK
+571 SDGLESIGTYAFAG
-585 NTSLVKVSFGDGIT
+585 NTSLVKVSIGDGIT

-611 LKNISLPY
+611 LKNVSLPY
-619 GLKSIGRFVF
+619 GLKSIGKFVF
-629 DMDKNIEELYI
+629 EKDKNIEELYI
-640 PETVENIQSSMLRNV
+640 PETVESIQNNIFWNTH
-655 KSTVTIYSSRHDAS
+655 STVTIYSSKEDAS

-688 LKCKFSEVQK
+688 LKCKFSKVQM

-703 DLTTAGTGYVDKTK
+703 DSASAGTSYVDKTK

-749 TAFDRLKTPTVTLY
+749 TAFDRLKAPTVTLY
-763 AIWSKQVTEQEG
+763 AIWNKQVTETEG

-789 DIVYKEINSVADF
+789 DIVYTEINSVADF

-818 IDLSKVTK
+818 IDLLEVAL
-826 DDKNVG
+826 DDRNVG

-846 WQGSFSGIFDGNG
+846 WQGSFSGIFDGNN

-864 LTMKGNT
+864 LTMKGNI
-871 DDSKNGETPYTSTGL
+871 DDSKNGGTPYTSTGL
-886 FGRVEGGKLK
+886 FGRVEGGTLK

-946 IFSSPKQTVEEN
+946 IFSSPKQTVEKN
-958 LAVGGIIGY
+958 IAVGGILGY

-1012 TSCVNKGNV
+1012 TSCVNKGNI
-1021 VSYRCYYGNYNAG
+1021 VSYRCYFGNYNAG
-1034 GDIIDSALNGLNC
+1034 GDIIDRALNGLNC

-1079 TYSLFDFTTNSYS
+1079 TYSLFDLTTNSYS

-1106 TQIKNCYNASDIHSY
+1106 TQVKNCYNTGDIHSY
-1121 VNRDTTIVSP
+1121 VNRDITIISP
-1131 DAGDSIFDSIMKKL
+1131 DAGDSVFDSIMKIL

-1152 PFQNAIAYAA
+1152 PFQNATAYAA

-1189 KHTYPILCGEVP
+1189 ENTYPILCGEVP

-1206 YEQQK
+1206 YEQQT
-1211 DLEGNDL
+1211 DLEGNNL
-1218 YTRGAESCDDKNST
+1218 YTKGAQSCDDKNST

-1237 AEELKSKDSFRCFD
+1237 ADELKSEDSFRGFD

-1266 PQLYD
+1266 PQLYN
-1271 NMEDAIT
+1271 NMENAIT
-1278 DVKYQADGLKTEY
+1278 DVTYNDDGLKTEY

-1296 LDLSGLNVSYKL
+1296 LDLSGLTVSYKL

-1318 DDKECDYDR
+1318 DDKECNYDR
-1327 FKEGTQKI
+1327 FKEGEQEI

-1343 YTFNVKVAERLYKV
+1343 YKFSVKVAEKLYKV
-1357 IFTDSDGKTVIAEQ
+1357 TFTDSDGKTVIDEQ

-1384 PAKEGYEFTGWDRS
+1384 PKKDGYEFTGWDRS

-1419 FKSKD
+1419 FMAKD
-1424 GQTELKVQY
+1424 GQKELKSQY

-1490 PKPTSA
+1490 PKPTST

-1534 PTETPAQT
+1534 PTETPTQT

-1551 TASPTKTPLKKN
+1551 TASPTKTPGSSDSTKTTLKKN
-1563 QTVKPVKNNKKSDAA
+1563 QTVTPIKNNKKSDAA

-1592 SKTKTTS
+1592 SKVKTTS
-1599 KKAVVPDTI
+1599 TKAVVPDTI

-1634 TLGKNITKIGTKA
+1634 TLGKNITKVGSKA

-1680 ITVRAKDKKQYKKI
+1680 ITVQAKDKKQYNKI
-1694 VKLIK
+1694 VRLIK
-1699 KAGAKKVKFA
+1699 KSGAKKVKFV

>member
-22 QKKYRKVAA
+22 QKNYRKVAA

-41 VVLLYMVSQ
+41 VVLLCMVSQ
-50 GISTIHADAKVTFDI
+50 SISTIHADAKVTFDI

-375 LLPTPKLAGWTFKG
+375 LLPTPKLAGWSFKG

-410 YTLYAKWEREEKT
+410 YTLYAKWEKAQETE
-423 KLVYQGEDSD
+423 LVYKGEDSD

-438 GVLEKY
+438 GVLKKY

-1034 GDIIDSALNGLNC
+1034 GDIIDSALSGLNC

-1079 TYSLFDFTTNSYS
+1079 TYKLFDLTTNSYS

-1106 TQIKNCYNASDIHSY
+1106 TQIKNCYNAGDIHSY
-1121 VNRDTTIVSP
+1121 VNRDITIISP

-1189 KHTYPILCGEVP
+1189 KHTYPILCGSVP

-1237 AEELKSKDSFRCFD
+1237 TDELKSEDAFRGFD

-1271 NMEDAIT
+1271 NMENAIT

-1296 LDLSGLNVSYKL
+1296 LDLSGLKVSYKL

-1343 YTFNVKVAERLYKV
+1343 YTFNVKVAEKLYKV

-1480 PTKTPAPTKT
+1480 
-1490 PKPTSA
+1490 
-1496 PKPTATVKPT
+1496 
-1506 KTPKPTATV
+1506 
-1515 KPTGTASP
+1515 
-1523 NESSNPDETVK
+1523 
-1534 PTETPAQT
+1534 
-1542 VTPTKNPNA
+1542 
-1551 TASPTKTPLKKN
+1551 PTKTPLKKN

>member
-22 QKKYRKVAA
+22 QKNYRKVAA

-41 VVLLYMVSQ
+41 VVLLCMVSQ
-50 GISTIHADAKVTFDI
+50 SISTIHADAKVTFDI

-82 VPDGVKEID
+82 VPDGVKEIASS
-91 GYAFTWNKTIE
+91 AFGRNETIE
-102 QVILPDSVQKLAPSC
+102 QVILPDSVQIIDGYSFQYCK
-117 FYDCSNL
+117 NL
-124 AIINM
+124 AVINM
-129 PNSIKEIGDWAFKGC
+129 PNSIKEIGDGAFTNC

-152 SKTKISS
+152 SKTKIFS
-159 IGDSMFAGCKTLT
+159 IGKSMFGDCKTLT
-172 EVKLPDSIKVIAR
+172 EVKLPDSIKVITR

-199 PEGLCYIGHGAFD
+199 PEGLCYIGNGAFM
-212 GTSALNTIEFPE
+212 GTKALNTIEFPE
-224 SLRYIGG
+224 SLNYIGG
-231 GAFYGSGL
+231 GAFYSSGL
-239 KGTVKIPVGVT
+239 KGTLKIPAGIT

-274 IHGSALDFKYD
+274 IHGSALDLKYD
-285 ASNAK
+285 ASYAK

-310 KFANQVEWPAH
+310 AFVQQIEWPAH

-332 NATKIQNT
+332 NATKIQDT
-340 WKFEEVAYNSKAV
+340 WKFEEVAYDSKAV
-353 FDASGGKVDTTSK
+353 FDASGGTVSETSK
-366 ELVKGQSFG
+366 ELVKGQGFG

-410 YTLYAKWEREEKT
+410 YKLYAKWEREEKT

-438 GVLEKY
+438 GVLKKY

-461 YGAFEKDKTVLKV
+461 YGAFAENKTVLKV
-474 IMPDSVEKME
+474 IMPDSVEKMDK
-484 NAVFNEC
+484 AVFNEC

-527 TIGDGAFNS
+527 NIGDGAFTS
-536 GDIPMSY
+536 GDTPMSY

-571 PDGLESIGIYAFEK
+571 PDGLESIGKYAFEK

-599 ELSEGVFSGDTI
+599 ELPNGVFSFDTI

-629 DMDKNIEELYI
+629 DTDKNIEELYI

-703 DLTTAGTGYVDKTK
+703 DLTTAGTGYADKTK

-775 TPTRIPLSEEEQEK
+775 KPTRIPLSEEEQEK
-789 DIVYKEINSVADF
+789 DIVYTEINSVADF

-864 LTMKGNT
+864 LTMKGNI
-871 DDSKNGETPYTSTGL
+871 DGSKNGETPYTSTGL

-977 NNAFVGYESKEQE
+977 NNAFVGYESKEKE

-1034 GDIIDSALNGLNC
+1034 GDIIDSALSGLNC

-1189 KHTYPILCGEVP
+1189 KHTYPILCGSVP

-1237 AEELKSKDSFRCFD
+1237 TDELKSEDAFRGFD

-1296 LDLSGLNVSYKL
+1296 LDLSGLKVSYKL
-1308 NGKTITKTVP
+1308 NGKIITKTVP

-1343 YTFNVKVAERLYKV
+1343 YTFNVKVAEKLYKV
-1357 IFTDSDGKTVIAEQ
+1357 IFADSDGKTVIAEQ

-1398 FTNVTRD
+1398 FTNVTR
-1405 IVVKAVY
+1405 
-1412 TKLYKVT
+1412 
-1419 FKSKD
+1419 
-1424 GQTELKVQY
+1424 
-1433 VRSGEAAEAPEAPE
+1433 
-1447 IEGYTFSRWSD
+1447 
-1458 DFTSV
+1458 
-1463 YRDMVITAY
+1463 
-1472 YDIIATPK
+1472 
-1480 PTKTPAPTKT
+1480 T
-1490 PKPTSA
+1490 PKPTST

-1578 SYKVTDVKKKTVTY
+1578 SYKITDVKKKTVTY

-1654 SQITVNGNTIKS
+1654 SQIIVNGNTIKS

-1680 ITVRAKDKKQYKKI
+1680 ITVLAKDKKQYKKI

>member
-1 MIVSQSPKKYQHRKE
+1 
-16 TKKMKK
+16 MKK
-22 QKKYRKVAA
+22 QKNYRKVAA

-41 VVLLYMVSQ
+41 VVLLCMISQ
-50 GISTIHADAKVTFDI
+50 SISTIHADAKVTFDI

-91 GYAFTWNKTIE
+91 GYAFSGNKTIE
-102 QVILPDSVQKLAPSC
+102 QIILPDSVQKLPHSC
-117 FYDCSNL
+117 FAECSNL
-124 AIINM
+124 AVINM
-129 PNSIKEIGDWAFKGC
+129 PNSIKEIGDWAFHGC

-159 IGDSMFAGCKTLT
+159 IGDSMFWSCANLT
-172 EVKLPDSIKVIAR
+172 EVKLPDSIKVIAKSSFAYC
-185 GAFSGCAKLGKINL
+185 GKLGKINF
-199 PEGLCYIGHGAFD
+199 PEGLRYIGDSAFD
-212 GTSALNTIEFPE
+212 HTSALNTVELPE
-224 SLRYIGG
+224 SLRYIGS
-231 GAFYGSGL
+231 GAFGYSGL
-239 KGTVKIPVGVT
+239 KGTLIIPAGIANLQSYTFAICPGLSVVKITDGT
-250 NLQGNAFGHCG
+250 KYIN
-261 GVSEV
+261 SY
-266 KIPDTVEQ
+266 
-274 IHGSALDFKYD
+274 ALDLRDRLGGSSHKTY
-285 ASNAK
+285 
-290 DQTFFIPPS
+290 FIPPS
-299 VYYLTR
+299 VDYFNDT
-305 DSLTP
+305 SLTC
-310 KFANQVEWPAH
+310 AEEH
-321 TIQGIKGSYAS
+321 TIYGIKGSFAS
-332 NATKIQNT
+332 NATKIKEE
-340 WKFEEVAYNSKAV
+340 WKFQEVAYNSKVV
-353 FDASGGKVDTTSK
+353 FDASGGTVSETSK

-410 YTLYAKWEREEKT
+410 YTLYAKWEKAQKT
-423 KLVYQGEDSD
+423 ELVYQGDDSD

-438 GVLEKY
+438 GVLKKY

-461 YGAFEKDKTVLKV
+461 YGAFQKNKTVLKV

-484 NAVFNEC
+484 NAVFSEC

-527 TIGDGAFNS
+527 NIGDGAFNS

-571 PDGLESIGIYAFEK
+571 PDGLESIGKYAFEK

-599 ELSEGVFSGDTI
+599 ELPNSVFSFDTI

-629 DMDKNIEELYI
+629 DTDKNIEELYI

-703 DLTTAGTGYVDKTK
+703 DLTTAGTGYADKTK

-732 GYDFVGWSET
+732 GYDFVGWSES

-789 DIVYKEINSVADF
+789 DIVYTEINSVADF
-802 IKIRENLSGN
+802 IRIRENLSGN
-812 YKLMSD
+812 YKLTSD
-818 IDLSKVTK
+818 IDLSQIAQ

-871 DDSKNGETPYTSTGL
+871 DGSKNGETPYTSTGL

-958 LAVGGIIGY
+958 LVVGGIIGY

-1034 GDIIDSALNGLNC
+1034 GDIIDSALSGLNC

-1131 DAGDSIFDSIMKKL
+1131 DAGDSVFDSIMKKL

-1189 KHTYPILCGEVP
+1189 KHTYPILCGSVP

-1237 AEELKSKDSFRCFD
+1237 TDELKSEDAFRGFD

-1296 LDLSGLNVSYKL
+1296 LDLSGLKVSYKL
-1308 NGKTITKTVP
+1308 NGKTITKTIP

-1343 YTFNVKVAERLYKV
+1343 YTFNVKVAEKLYKV

-1490 PKPTSA
+1490 PKPTST
-1496 PKPTATVKPT
+1496 PKPT

-1542 VTPTKNPNA
+1542 VAPTKNPNA

-1563 QTVKPVKNNKKSDAA
+1563 QTVTPVKNNKKSDAA

-1599 KKAVVPDTI
+1599 VKAVVPDTI

-1680 ITVRAKDKKQYKKI
+1680 ITVLAKDKKQYKKI

>member
-1 MIVSQSPKKYQHRKE
+1 MD
-16 TKKMKK
+16 K
-22 QKKYRKVAA
+22 QKIYRKVAA

-41 VVLLYMVSQ
+41 VVLLCMVSQ
-50 GISTIHADAKVTFDI
+50 SISTIHADAKVTFDI

-91 GYAFTWNKTIE
+91 GYAFSGNKTIE
-102 QVILPDSVQKLAPSC
+102 QIILPDSVQKLPHSC
-117 FYDCSNL
+117 FAECSNL
-124 AIINM
+124 AVINM
-129 PNSIKEIGDWAFKGC
+129 PNSIKEIGDWAFHGC

-159 IGDSMFAGCKTLT
+159 IGDSMFWSCANLT
-172 EVKLPDSIKVIAR
+172 EVKLPDSIKVIAKSSFAYC
-185 GAFSGCAKLGKINL
+185 GKLGKINF
-199 PEGLCYIGHGAFD
+199 PEGLRYIGDSAFD
-212 GTSALNTIEFPE
+212 HTSALNTVELPE
-224 SLRYIGG
+224 SLRYIGS
-231 GAFYGSGL
+231 GAFDFSGL
-239 KGTVKIPVGVT
+239 KGTLIIPAGIENLQSYTFAFCYGLSVVKITDGT
-250 NLQGNAFGHCG
+250 KYIN
-261 GVSEV
+261 SY
-266 KIPDTVEQ
+266 
-274 IHGSALDFKYD
+274 ALDLRDRLGGATHKTYY
-285 ASNAK
+285 
-290 DQTFFIPPS
+290 IPPS
-299 VYYLTR
+299 VDYFNDT
-305 DSLTP
+305 SLTC
-310 KFANQVEWPAH
+310 AEEH
-321 TIQGIKGSYAS
+321 TIYGIKGSFAS
-332 NATKIQNT
+332 NASKIRSA
-340 WKFEEVAYNSKAV
+340 WKFEEVAYDSKAV
-353 FDASGGKVDTTSK
+353 FDASGGTVSETSK
-366 ELVKGQSFG
+366 ELVKGQGFG

-395 FKRKVVSTTIVNKDS
+395 FKRKIVSTTIVNKDS
-410 YTLYAKWEREEKT
+410 YTLYAKWEKAQKT
-423 KLVYQGEDSD
+423 ELVYQGEDSD

-438 GVLEKY
+438 GVLKKY

-461 YGAFEKDKTVLKV
+461 YGAFKKNKTVLKV
-474 IMPDSVEKME
+474 FMPDSVEKME

-527 TIGDGAFNS
+527 NIGDGAFTS
-536 GDIPMSY
+536 GDVPMSY
-543 SEIKFPKTLKSIEG
+543 SEIKFPKTLKSIER
-557 EAFSNNDSVTEISL
+557 EAFSNNDSVTEINL
-571 PDGLESIGIYAFEK
+571 PDGLESIGTYAFET

-599 ELSEGVFSGDTI
+599 ELSNGVFYRNYR
-611 LKNISLPY
+611 LKEIILPY
-619 GLKSIGRFVF
+619 GLKSIGDSVF
-629 DMDKNIEELYI
+629 ADDGRIEELYI
-640 PETVENIQSSMLRNV
+640 PETVESIQSGMLSGV
-655 KSTVTIYSSRHDAS
+655 DSTITIYSSRYDAS
-669 GDNSAAYDY
+669 GGNSAAYDY
-678 VESVNSQGGD
+678 VESVNSQGGG
-688 LKCKFSEVQK
+688 LKCKFSKVQM

-703 DLTTAGTGYVDKTK
+703 DSATAGTSYVDKTK

-789 DIVYKEINSVADF
+789 DIVYTEINSVADF

-886 FGRVEGGKLK
+886 FGRVEGGTLK

-958 LAVGGIIGY
+958 LVIGGIIGY
-967 AGKADITNCT
+967 TGKADITNCT
-977 NNAFVGYESKEQE
+977 NNALVGYESKDMER
-990 MPVNPTSRFLGG
+990 PANPTSRFLGG

-1021 VSYRCYYGNYNAG
+1021 VSYRYYYGIYSDKS
-1034 GDIIDSALNGLNC
+1034 GDLIDNILSGLDC
-1047 YNASGGICGVAAQD
+1047 YNVSGGICGVAAQD

-1069 IAKVDTYTSN
+1069 SARIAAYATN
-1079 TYSLFDFTTNSYS
+1079 TYQLESLIVNSHS
-1092 NTMSGGICGALYLS
+1092 DSMVGGICGALYLS
-1106 TQIKNCYNASDIHSY
+1106 TQVKNCYNTGNIYSHSD
-1121 VNRDTTIVSP
+1121 RETTIISP
-1131 DAGDSIFDSIMKKL
+1131 DNQGDDFFSSFMKILDS
-1145 DEMTPTV
+1145 MTPT
-1152 PFQNAIAYAA
+1152 PPNQNVRAYAA
-1162 GIVGYSTGSSSGPVA
+1162 GIVGYSTSSSSGPVA

-1189 KHTYPILCGEVP
+1189 KHTYPILCGSVP

-1237 AEELKSKDSFRCFD
+1237 TDELKSEDAFRGFD

-1296 LDLSGLNVSYKL
+1296 LDLSGLKVSYKL
-1308 NGKTITKTVP
+1308 NGKIITKTVP

-1343 YTFNVKVAERLYKV
+1343 YTFNVKVAEKLYKV
-1357 IFTDSDGKTVIAEQ
+1357 IFADSDGKTVIAEQ

-1490 PKPTSA
+1490 PKPTST

-1578 SYKVTDVKKKTVTY
+1578 SYKITDVKKKTVTY

-1654 SQITVNGNTIKS
+1654 SQIIVNGNTIKS

-1680 ITVRAKDKKQYKKI
+1680 ITVLAKDKKQYKKI

>member
-22 QKKYRKVAA
+22 QKNYRKVAA

-41 VVLLYMVSQ
+41 VVLLCMVSQ
-50 GISTIHADAKVTFDI
+50 SISTIHADAKVTFDI

-91 GYAFTWNKTIE
+91 SDAFSGNKTIE
-102 QVILPDSVQKLAPSC
+102 QIILPDSVQILDSYC
-117 FYDCSNL
+117 FNGCENL

-129 PNSIKEIGDWAFKGC
+129 PNSIKEIGDGAFGGC
-144 SSLQMIDL
+144 RSLQMIDL

-159 IGDSMFAGCKTLT
+159 IGKSMFAGCKTLT
-172 EVKLPDSIKVIAR
+172 EVKLPDSIKVITR

-199 PEGLCYIGHGAFD
+199 PEGLCYIGDGAFD

-224 SLRYIGG
+224 SLRYIGSS
-231 GAFYGSGL
+231 AFNSSGL
-239 KGTVKIPVGVT
+239 KGTVAIPAKDTVLNDWT
-250 NLQGNAFGHCG
+250 FRHCG
-261 GVSEV
+261 SLENV
-266 KIPDTVEQ
+266 ILPDTMKQ
-274 IHGSALDFKYD
+274 IKANSLNIEYEVIKGT
-285 ASNAK
+285 AK
-290 DQTFFIPPS
+290 KFYIPPS
-299 VYYLTR
+299 VEFLHSGALCQ
-305 DSLTP
+305 DEFGGALE
-310 KFANQVEWPAH
+310 NIV
-321 TIQGIKGSYAS
+321 QGIKGSYAS
-332 NATKIQNT
+332 NASKIQSV
-340 WKFEEVAYNSKAV
+340 WKFEEVAYDSKVV
-353 FDASGGKVDTTSK
+353 FDASGGAVDKTSK

-410 YTLYAKWEREEKT
+410 YTLYAKWEKAQKT
-423 KLVYQGEDSD
+423 ELVYQGEDSD

-461 YGAFEKDKTVLKV
+461 YGAFNENKTVLKV
-474 IMPDSVEKME
+474 VMPDSVEKMDK
-484 NAVFNEC
+484 AVFNGC
-491 ENLMEIR
+491 ENLMQIR

-509 TCSGCLALEKVI
+509 TCSNCFALEKVI

-543 SEIKFPKTLKSIEG
+543 SEIRFPKTLKSIGG
-557 EAFSNNDSVTEISL
+557 EAFSNNAGVTKISL
-571 PDGLESIGIYAFEK
+571 PDGLESIGTYAFAK

-599 ELSEGVFSGDTI
+599 ELSEGVFARDTI
-611 LKNISLPY
+611 LKNVALPY
-619 GLKSIGRFVF
+619 GLKSIGRFAF
-629 DMDKNIEELYI
+629 EEDGRIEELYI

-703 DLTTAGTGYVDKTK
+703 DSATAGTSYADKTK

-749 TAFDRLKTPTVTLY
+749 TAFDRLKVSTVTLY
-763 AIWSKQVTEQEG
+763 AIWNRQVTETEG

-789 DIVYKEINSVADF
+789 YIVYTTINSVADF

-812 YKLMSD
+812 YKLTSD

-871 DDSKNGETPYTSTGL
+871 DGSKNGETPYTSTGL

-977 NNAFVGYESKEQE
+977 NNAFVGYESKEKE

-1021 VSYRCYYGNYNAG
+1021 VSYRCYHGNYNAG
-1034 GDIIDSALNGLNC
+1034 GDIIDSALSGLNC

-1079 TYSLFDFTTNSYS
+1079 TYSLFDLTTNSYS
-1092 NTMSGGICGALYLS
+1092 NTMSGGICGVLYLS
-1106 TQIKNCYNASDIHSY
+1106 TQVKNCYNASDIHSY
-1121 VNRDTTIVSP
+1121 VNRETSIVSP
-1131 DAGDSIFDSIMKKL
+1131 DAGDSVFDSIMKKL
-1145 DEMTPTV
+1145 DKMTPTV

-1189 KHTYPILCGEVP
+1189 KHTYPILCGSVP

-1237 AEELKSKDSFRCFD
+1237 TDELKSEDAFRGFD

-1371 ELKKGQDATAPEA
+1371 ELKKGHDATAPEA

-1490 PKPTSA
+1490 PKPTST

-1563 QTVKPVKNNKKSDAA
+1563 QTVTPVKNNKKSDAA

-1680 ITVRAKDKKQYKKI
+1680 ITVLAKDKKQYKKI

>member
-22 QKKYRKVAA
+22 QKNYRKVAA

-41 VVLLYMVSQ
+41 VVLLCMVSQ
-50 GISTIHADAKVTFDI
+50 SISTIHADAKVTFDI

-375 LLPTPKLAGWTFKG
+375 LLPTPKLAGWSFKG

-410 YTLYAKWEREEKT
+410 YTLYAKWEKAQETE
-423 KLVYQGEDSD
+423 LVYKGEDSD

-438 GVLEKY
+438 GVLKKY

-703 DLTTAGTGYVDKTK
+703 DLTTAGTGYADKTK

-732 GYDFVGWSET
+732 GYDFVGWSES

-789 DIVYKEINSVADF
+789 NIVYTEINSVADF

-812 YKLMSD
+812 YKLTSN
-818 IDLSKVTK
+818 IDLSQIAQ

-871 DDSKNGETPYTSTGL
+871 DGSKNGETPYTSTGL
-886 FGRVEGGKLK
+886 FGRVEGGTLK

-1069 IAKVDTYTSN
+1069 IAKFDTYTSN

-1189 KHTYPILCGEVP
+1189 KHTYPILCGSVP

-1237 AEELKSKDSFRCFD
+1237 TDELKSEDAFRGFD

-1271 NMEDAIT
+1271 NMENAIT

-1296 LDLSGLNVSYKL
+1296 LDLSGLKVSYKL

-1343 YTFNVKVAERLYKV
+1343 YTFNVKVAEKLYKV

-1490 PKPTSA
+1490 PKPTST
-1496 PKPTATVKPT
+1496 PKPT

>member
-1 MIVSQSPKKYQHRKE
+1 
-16 TKKMKK
+16 MKK
-22 QKKYRKVAA
+22 QKNYRKVAA

-41 VVLLYMVSQ
+41 VVLLCMVSQ
-50 GISTIHADAKVTFDI
+50 SISTIHADAKVTFDI

-91 GYAFTWNKTIE
+91 GYAFTWNTTIE
-102 QVILPDSVQKLAPSC
+102 QVILPDSVQIIDAFS
-117 FYDCSNL
+117 FAYCSNL
-124 AIINM
+124 AVINM
-129 PNSIKEIGDWAFKGC
+129 PNSIKVIGNKAFYACG
-144 SSLQMIDL
+144 SLQMIDL
-152 SKTKISS
+152 SKTNISS
-159 IGDSMFAGCKTLT
+159 VAGEMFWSCGNLT
-172 EVKLPDSIKVIAR
+172 EVKLPESIKVIAS
-185 GAFSGCAKLGKINL
+185 GAFFCCGKLGKINL
-199 PEGLCYIGHGAFD
+199 PEGLCYIGNNAFYS
-212 GTSALNTIEFPE
+212 TSALNTIEFPE

-239 KGTVKIPVGVT
+239 KGTVVIPAKVT
-250 NLQGNAFGHCG
+250 VLNDGTFQHCG
-261 GVSEV
+261 SLENV
-266 KIPDTVEQ
+266 ILPDTMKQ
-274 IHGSALDFKYD
+274 IKYN
-285 ASNAK
+285 SLNIEYEVINGTAK
-290 DQTFFIPPS
+290 KFYIPPS
-299 VYYLTR
+299 VEFLSSGALCK
-305 DSLTP
+305 DEFGHPLE
-310 KFANQVEWPAH
+310 NIV
-321 TIQGIKGSYAS
+321 QGIKGSYAS

-340 WKFEEVAYNSKAV
+340 WNFEEVAYDSKVV
-353 FDASGGKVDTTSK
+353 FDASGGTVDKTSK

-410 YTLYAKWEREEKT
+410 YTLYAKWEKAQKT
-423 KLVYQGEDSD
+423 ELVYQGEDSD

-461 YGAFEKDKTVLKV
+461 YGAFAGNKTVLKV
-474 IMPDSVEKME
+474 IMPDSVEKMDE
-484 NAVFNEC
+484 AVFAGC
-491 ENLMEIR
+491 ENLMQIR
-498 FSHSLKEIPAH
+498 FSHSLKEIPAD
-509 TCSGCLALEKVI
+509 TCSGCFALEKVI

-527 TIGDGAFNS
+527 NIGDGAFTS
-536 GDIPMSY
+536 GDTPMSY

-557 EAFSNNDSVTEISL
+557 QAFSNNAGVTKISL
-571 PDGLESIGIYAFEK
+571 PDGLESIGTYAFAK

-599 ELSEGVFSGDTI
+599 ELSNGVFYRNYR
-611 LKNISLPY
+611 LKEIILPY
-619 GLKSIGRFVF
+619 GLKSIGDSVF
-629 DMDKNIEELYI
+629 ADDGRIEELYI
-640 PETVENIQSSMLRNV
+640 PETVESIQSGMLSGV
-655 KSTVTIYSSRHDAS
+655 DSTITIYSSRYDAS
-669 GDNSAAYDY
+669 GGNSAAYDY
-678 VESVNSQGGD
+678 VESVNSQGGG
-688 LKCKFSEVQK
+688 LKCKFSKVQM

-703 DLTTAGTGYVDKTK
+703 DSATAGTSYVDKTK

-749 TAFDRLKTPTVTLY
+749 TAFDRLKTSTVTLY
-763 AIWSKQVTEQEG
+763 AIWNKQVTETEG

-789 DIVYKEINSVADF
+789 YIVYTEINSVADF
-802 IKIRENLSGN
+802 IKIRKNLSGN

-818 IDLSKVTK
+818 IDLSEVAQ

-839 GYGTDGK
+839 GYGSDGK
-846 WQGSFSGIFDGNG
+846 WQDSFSGIFDGNG

-871 DDSKNGETPYTSTGL
+871 DGSKNGETPYTSTGL
-886 FGRVEGGKLK
+886 FGRVEGGTLK

-1034 GDIIDSALNGLNC
+1034 GDIIDSALSGLNC

-1079 TYSLFDFTTNSYS
+1079 TYLLFDLTTNSYS

-1106 TQIKNCYNASDIHSY
+1106 TQVKNCYNTGDIHSY
-1121 VNRDTTIVSP
+1121 VNRDTTIISP
-1131 DAGDSIFDSIMKKL
+1131 DAGDSIFDSIMKIL
-1145 DEMTPTV
+1145 DKMTPTV

-1189 KHTYPILCGEVP
+1189 KHTYPILCGSVP

-1237 AEELKSKDSFRCFD
+1237 TDELKSEDAFRGFD

-1271 NMEDAIT
+1271 NMEGAIT

-1296 LDLSGLNVSYKL
+1296 LDLSGLKVSYKL

-1335 TINYCNVP
+1335 TINYCNVS
-1343 YTFNVKVAERLYKV
+1343 YTFNVKVAEKLYKV

-1490 PKPTSA
+1490 PKPTST
-1496 PKPTATVKPT
+1496 PKPT

-1542 VTPTKNPNA
+1542 VAPTKNPNA

>member
-1 MIVSQSPKKYQHRKE
+1 
-16 TKKMKK
+16 MKK
-22 QKKYRKVAA
+22 QKNYRKVAA

-41 VVLLYMVSQ
+41 VVLLCMISQ
-50 GISTIHADAKVTFDI
+50 SISTIHADAKVTFDI

-91 GYAFTWNKTIE
+91 GYAFSGNKTIE
-102 QVILPDSVQKLAPSC
+102 QIILPDSVQKLPHSC
-117 FYDCSNL
+117 FAECSNL
-124 AIINM
+124 AVINM
-129 PNSIKEIGDWAFKGC
+129 PNSIKEIGDWAFHGC

-159 IGDSMFAGCKTLT
+159 IGDSMFWSCANLT
-172 EVKLPDSIKVIAR
+172 EVKLPDSIKVIAKSSFAYC
-185 GAFSGCAKLGKINL
+185 GKLGKINF
-199 PEGLCYIGHGAFD
+199 PEGLRYIGDSAFD
-212 GTSALNTIEFPE
+212 HTSALNTVELPE
-224 SLRYIGG
+224 SLRYIGS
-231 GAFYGSGL
+231 GAFGYSGL
-239 KGTVKIPVGVT
+239 KGTLIIPAGIANLQSYTFEICPGLSVVKITDGT
-250 NLQGNAFGHCG
+250 KYIN
-261 GVSEV
+261 SY
-266 KIPDTVEQ
+266 
-274 IHGSALDFKYD
+274 ALDLRD
-285 ASNAK
+285 RLGGASHK
-290 DQTFFIPPS
+290 TYFIPPS
-299 VYYLTR
+299 VDYFNDT
-305 DSLTP
+305 SLTC
-310 KFANQVEWPAH
+310 AEEH
-321 TIQGIKGSYAS
+321 TIYGIKGSFAS
-332 NATKIQNT
+332 NATKIKEE
-340 WKFEEVAYNSKAV
+340 WKFQEVAYNSKVV
-353 FDASGGKVDTTSK
+353 FDASGGTVSETSK
-366 ELVKGQSFG
+366 ELVKGQGFG

-395 FKRKVVSTTIVNKDS
+395 FKRKIVSTTIVNKDS
-410 YTLYAKWEREEKT
+410 YTLYAKWEKVQKT
-423 KLVYQGEDSD
+423 ELVYQGEDSD
-433 FVIED
+433 FVIKD
-438 GVLEKY
+438 GVLKKY

-509 TCSGCLALEKVI
+509 TCSNCFALEKVI

-527 TIGDGAFNS
+527 NIGDGAFTS
-536 GDIPMSY
+536 GNVPMSY
-543 SEIKFPKTLKSIEG
+543 SEIKFPETLKSIEMD
-557 EAFSNNDSVTEISL
+557 AFKNNDSVTKISL
-571 PDGLESIGIYAFEK
+571 PDGLESIGKYAFEK

-619 GLKSIGRFVF
+619 GLKSIGKNVF
-629 DMDKNIEELYI
+629 AENNSLEELYI
-640 PETVENIQSSMLRNV
+640 PETVENIQSSMLGNV
-655 KSTVTIYSSRHDAS
+655 KSTVTIYSSKKDAS

-688 LKCKFSEVQK
+688 LKCKFSEVQM

-703 DLTTAGTGYVDKTK
+703 DSATAGTSYADKTK

-775 TPTRIPLSEEEQEK
+775 KPTRIPLSEEEQEK

-846 WQGSFSGIFDGNG
+846 WQGSFSGIFDGNN

-871 DDSKNGETPYTSTGL
+871 DGSKNGETPYTSTGL

-958 LAVGGIIGY
+958 LVIGGIIGY
-967 AGKADITNCT
+967 TGKADITNCT
-977 NNAFVGYESKEQE
+977 NNALVGYESKDMER
-990 MPVNPTSRFLGG
+990 PANPTSRFLGG

-1021 VSYRCYYGNYNAG
+1021 VSYRYYYGIYSDKS
-1034 GDIIDSALNGLNC
+1034 GDLIDNILSGLDC
-1047 YNASGGICGVAAQD
+1047 YNVSGGICGVAAQD

-1069 IAKVDTYTSN
+1069 SARIAAYATN
-1079 TYSLFDFTTNSYS
+1079 TYQLESLIVNSHS
-1092 NTMSGGICGALYLS
+1092 DSMVGGICGALYLS
-1106 TQIKNCYNASDIHSY
+1106 TQVKNCYNTGNIYSHSD
-1121 VNRDTTIVSP
+1121 RETTIISP
-1131 DAGDSIFDSIMKKL
+1131 DNQGDDFFSSFMKILDS
-1145 DEMTPTV
+1145 MTPT
-1152 PFQNAIAYAA
+1152 PPNQNVRAYGA
-1162 GIVGYSTGSSSGPVA
+1162 GIVGYSTSSSSGPVA
-1177 YCFNTGKIQGDN
+1177 YCFNTGKIQGDDT
-1189 KHTYPILCGEVP
+1189 HTYPILCGSVP

-1218 YTRGAESCDDKNST
+1218 YTRGAESCKDKNST

-1237 AEELKSKDSFRCFD
+1237 TDELKSEDAFRGFD

-1271 NMEDAIT
+1271 NMEDVIT

-1296 LDLSGLNVSYKL
+1296 LDLSGLKVLYKL

-1343 YTFNVKVAERLYKV
+1343 YTFNVKVAEKLYKV

-1490 PKPTSA
+1490 PKPTST
-1496 PKPTATVKPT
+1496 PKPT

-1563 QTVKPVKNNKKSDAA
+1563 QTVTPVKNNKKSDAA

-1599 KKAVVPDTI
+1599 KKAVVHDTI

>member
-1 MIVSQSPKKYQHRKE
+1 
-16 TKKMKK
+16 MKK
-22 QKKYRKVAA
+22 QKNYRKVAA

-41 VVLLYMVSQ
+41 VVLLCMVSQ
-50 GISTIHADAKVTFDI
+50 SISTIHADAKVTFDI

-375 LLPTPKLAGWTFKG
+375 LLPTPKLAGWSFKG

-410 YTLYAKWEREEKT
+410 YTLYAKWEKAQETE
-423 KLVYQGEDSD
+423 LVYKGEDSD

-438 GVLEKY
+438 GVLKKY

-703 DLTTAGTGYVDKTK
+703 DLTTAGTGYADKTK

-732 GYDFVGWSET
+732 GYDFVGWSES

-789 DIVYKEINSVADF
+789 NIVYTEINSVADF

-812 YKLMSD
+812 YKLTSN
-818 IDLSKVTK
+818 IDLSQIAQ

-871 DDSKNGETPYTSTGL
+871 DGSKNGETPYTSTGL
-886 FGRVEGGKLK
+886 FGRVEGGTLK

-1069 IAKVDTYTSN
+1069 IAKFDTYTSN

-1189 KHTYPILCGEVP
+1189 KHTYPILCGSVP

-1237 AEELKSKDSFRCFD
+1237 TDELKSEDAFRGFD

-1271 NMEDAIT
+1271 NMENAIT

-1296 LDLSGLNVSYKL
+1296 LDLSGLKVSYKL

-1343 YTFNVKVAERLYKV
+1343 YTFNVKVAEKLYKV

-1490 PKPTSA
+1490 PKPTST
-1496 PKPTATVKPT
+1496 PKPT

>member
-1 MIVSQSPKKYQHRKE
+1 
-16 TKKMKK
+16 MKK
-22 QKKYRKVAA
+22 QKNYRKVAA

-41 VVLLYMVSQ
+41 VVLLCMVSQ
-50 GISTIHADAKVTFDI
+50 SISTIHADAKVTFDI

-375 LLPTPKLAGWTFKG
+375 LLPTPKLAGWSFKG

-410 YTLYAKWEREEKT
+410 YTLYAKWEKAQETE
-423 KLVYQGEDSD
+423 LVYKGEDSD

-438 GVLEKY
+438 GVLKKY

-1034 GDIIDSALNGLNC
+1034 GDIIDSALSGLNC

-1079 TYSLFDFTTNSYS
+1079 TYKLFDLTTNSYS

-1106 TQIKNCYNASDIHSY
+1106 TQIKNCYNAGDIHSY
-1121 VNRDTTIVSP
+1121 VNRDITIISP

-1189 KHTYPILCGEVP
+1189 KHTYPILCGSVP

-1237 AEELKSKDSFRCFD
+1237 TDELKSEDAFRGFD

-1271 NMEDAIT
+1271 NMENAIT

-1296 LDLSGLNVSYKL
+1296 LDLSGLKVSYKL

-1343 YTFNVKVAERLYKV
+1343 YTFNVKVAEKLYKV

-1480 PTKTPAPTKT
+1480 
-1490 PKPTSA
+1490 
-1496 PKPTATVKPT
+1496 
-1506 KTPKPTATV
+1506 
-1515 KPTGTASP
+1515 
-1523 NESSNPDETVK
+1523 
-1534 PTETPAQT
+1534 
-1542 VTPTKNPNA
+1542 
-1551 TASPTKTPLKKN
+1551 PTKTPLKKN

>member
-1 MIVSQSPKKYQHRKE
+1 
-16 TKKMKK
+16 MKK
-22 QKKYRKVAA
+22 QKNYRKVAA

-41 VVLLYMVSQ
+41 VVLLCMVSQ
-50 GISTIHADAKVTFDI
+50 SISTIHADAKVTFDI

-1034 GDIIDSALNGLNC
+1034 GDIIDSALSGLNC

-1079 TYSLFDFTTNSYS
+1079 TYKLFDLTTNSYS

-1106 TQIKNCYNASDIHSY
+1106 TQIKNCYNAGDIHSY
-1121 VNRDTTIVSP
+1121 VNRDITIISP

-1189 KHTYPILCGEVP
+1189 KHTYPILCGSVP

-1237 AEELKSKDSFRCFD
+1237 TDELKSEDAFRGFD

-1271 NMEDAIT
+1271 NMENAIT

-1296 LDLSGLNVSYKL
+1296 LDLSGLKVSYKL

-1343 YTFNVKVAERLYKV
+1343 YTFNVKVAEKLYKV

-1608 TVNGTKLKVTAVG
+1608 TVNGTKLKVTAVS

>member
-16 TKKMKK
+16 TKKIKK
-22 QKKYRKVAA
+22 QKNYRKVAA

-91 GYAFTWNKTIE
+91 GYAFPWNTTIE
-102 QVILPDSVQKLAPSC
+102 QVILPDSVQIIDAFS
-117 FYDCSNL
+117 FAYCSNL

-129 PNSIKEIGDWAFKGC
+129 PNSIKEIGDGAFKAC

-159 IGDSMFAGCKTLT
+159 VARCMFWSCGNLT
-172 EVKLPDSIKVIAR
+172 EVKLPDSIKVIAKE
-185 GAFSGCAKLGKINL
+185 AFMYCGKLGKINL
-199 PEGLCYIGHGAFD
+199 PEGLRYIGESAFD
-212 GTSALNTIEFPE
+212 HTAALNTVELPE
-224 SLRYIGG
+224 SLRYIGS
-231 GAFYGSGL
+231 GAFAYGGL
-239 KGTVKIPVGVT
+239 KGTLIIPAGIVHLQRDTFERCSGLSVVKITDGT
-250 NLQGNAFGHCG
+250 KYIN
-261 GVSEV
+261 SY
-266 KIPDTVEQ
+266 
-274 IHGSALDFKYD
+274 ALDLRDRLGGTTHKTYY
-285 ASNAK
+285 
-290 DQTFFIPPS
+290 IPPS
-299 VYYLTR
+299 VDYFNDT
-305 DSLTP
+305 SLTC
-310 KFANQVEWPAH
+310 AGEH
-321 TIQGIKGSYAS
+321 TIYGIKGSFAS
-332 NATKIQNT
+332 NVSKIRSE
-340 WKFEEVAYNSKAV
+340 WKFEEVAYDSKAV
-353 FDASGGKVDTTSK
+353 FDASGGTVSKNSK
-366 ELVKGQSFG
+366 ELVKGQGFG

-389 WYSDDK
+389 WYSDEK

-410 YTLYAKWEREEKT
+410 YTLYAKWEKAKKT
-423 KLVYQGEDSD
+423 ELVYQGEDSD

-438 GVLEKY
+438 GVLKKY

-461 YGAFEKDKTVLKV
+461 YGAFAGNKTVLKV
-474 IMPDSVEKME
+474 IMSDSVEKMD
-484 NAVFNEC
+484 NAVFNGC

-498 FSHSLKEIPAH
+498 FSHSLKEIPDY
-509 TCSGCLALEKVI
+509 TCTACAALEKVV
-521 IPEGVT
+521 IPDGVT
-527 TIGDGAFNS
+527 SIGDYAFGNYVADVS
-536 GDIPMSY
+536 MSFT
-543 SEIKFPKTLKSIEG
+543 EIKFPKSLKSIG
-557 EAFSNNDSVTEISL
+557 NGAFNGNTAIMEINL
-571 PDGLESIGIYAFEK
+571 PDGLESIGTYAFGK
-585 NTSLVKVSFGDGIT
+585 NTSLVKVSFDDGIT
-599 ELSEGVFSGDTI
+599 ELSDGVFSGDKL

-619 GLKSIGRFVF
+619 GLKSIG
-629 DMDKNIEELYI
+629 KNIFAENNSLEELYI
-640 PETVENIQSSMLRNV
+640 PETVENIQSSMLGNV
-655 KSTVTIYSSRHDAS
+655 KSTVTIYSSKKDAS

-688 LKCKFSEVQK
+688 LKCKFSEVQM

-703 DLTTAGTGYVDKTK
+703 DSATAGTSYADKTK

-732 GYDFVGWSET
+732 GYDFVGWSES

-775 TPTRIPLSEEEQEK
+775 KPTRTPLSEEEQEK
-789 DIVYKEINSVADF
+789 DIVYTEINSVADF

-812 YKLMSD
+812 YKLMSN

-871 DDSKNGETPYTSTGL
+871 DGSKNGETPYTSTGL
-886 FGRVEGGKLK
+886 FGRVEGGTLK

-1034 GDIIDSALNGLNC
+1034 GDIIDSALSGLNC

-1079 TYSLFDFTTNSYS
+1079 TYKLFDLTTNSYS

-1106 TQIKNCYNASDIHSY
+1106 TQIKNCYNAGDIHSY
-1121 VNRDTTIVSP
+1121 VNRDITIISP

-1232 TTART
+1232 TTERT
-1237 AEELKSKDSFRCFD
+1237 TDELKSEDAFRGFD

-1278 DVKYQADGLKTEY
+1278 DVTYNDDGLKTEY

-1296 LDLSGLNVSYKL
+1296 LDLSGLKVSYKL

-1343 YTFNVKVAERLYKV
+1343 YTFNVKVAEKLYKV

-1680 ITVRAKDKKQYKKI
+1680 ITVRAKDKKQYNKI

>member
-340 WKFEEVAYNSKAV
+340 WKFEEVAYDSKAV
-353 FDASGGKVDTTSK
+353 FDASGGTVSKNSK
-366 ELVKGQSFG
+366 ELVKGQNFG

-389 WYSDDK
+389 WYSDEK

-410 YTLYAKWEREEKT
+410 YTLYAKWEKAKKT
-423 KLVYQGEDSD
+423 ELVYQGEDSD

-543 SEIKFPKTLKSIEG
+543 SEIKFPKTLKSIER

-571 PDGLESIGIYAFEK
+571 PDGLESIGTYAFAG
-585 NTSLVKVSFGDGIT
+585 NTSLVKVSIGDGIT
-599 ELSEGVFSGDTI
+599 ELSDGVFSGDKL

-629 DMDKNIEELYI
+629 DTDKNIEELYI

-703 DLTTAGTGYVDKTK
+703 DSATAGTGYADKTK

-732 GYDFVGWSET
+732 GYDFVGWSES

-775 TPTRIPLSEEEQEK
+775 KPTRTPLSEEEQEK
-789 DIVYKEINSVADF
+789 AIVYTEINSVADF

-812 YKLMSD
+812 YKLMSN

-871 DDSKNGETPYTSTGL
+871 DGSKNGETPYTSTGL

-958 LAVGGIIGY
+958 LVVGGIIGY

-977 NNAFVGYESKEQE
+977 NNAFVGYESKEKE

-1034 GDIIDSALNGLNC
+1034 GDIIDSALSGLNC

-1189 KHTYPILCGEVP
+1189 KHTYPILCGSVP

-1237 AEELKSKDSFRCFD
+1237 TDELKSEDAFRGFD

-1271 NMEDAIT
+1271 NMENAIT

-1296 LDLSGLNVSYKL
+1296 LDLSGLKVSYKL

-1343 YTFNVKVAERLYKV
+1343 YTFNVKVAEKLYKV

-1490 PKPTSA
+1490 PKPTST
-1496 PKPTATVKPT
+1496 PKPT

-1542 VTPTKNPNA
+1542 VAPTKNPNA

-1563 QTVKPVKNNKKSDAA
+1563 QTVTPVKNNKKSDAA

>member
-1 MIVSQSPKKYQHRKE
+1 
-16 TKKMKK
+16 MKK
-22 QKKYRKVAA
+22 QKIYRKVAA

-41 VVLLYMVSQ
+41 VVLLCMVSQ
-50 GISTIHADAKVTFDI
+50 SISTIHADAKVTFDI

-91 GYAFTWNKTIE
+91 VYAFSGNKTIE
-102 QVILPDSVQKLAPSC
+102 QIILPDSVQKLQYSC
-117 FYDCSNL
+117 FAECSNL
-124 AIINM
+124 AVINM
-129 PNSIKEIGDWAFKGC
+129 PNSIKEIGDWAFHGC

-159 IGDSMFAGCKTLT
+159 VARRMFWSCGNLT
-172 EVKLPDSIKVIAR
+172 EVKLPDSIKVIAKE
-185 GAFSGCAKLGKINL
+185 AFMYCGKLGKINL
-199 PEGLCYIGHGAFD
+199 PEGLRYIGESAFD
-212 GTSALNTIEFPE
+212 HTAALNTVELPE
-224 SLRYIGG
+224 SLRYIGS
-231 GAFYGSGL
+231 GAFDFSGL
-239 KGTVKIPVGVT
+239 KGTLIIPAGIANLQSYTFAICPGLSVVKITDGT
-250 NLQGNAFGHCG
+250 KYIN
-261 GVSEV
+261 SY
-266 KIPDTVEQ
+266 
-274 IHGSALDFKYD
+274 ALDLRDRLGGSSHKTY
-285 ASNAK
+285 
-290 DQTFFIPPS
+290 FIPPS
-299 VYYLTR
+299 VDYFNDT
-305 DSLTP
+305 SLTC
-310 KFANQVEWPAH
+310 AEEH
-321 TIQGIKGSYAS
+321 TIYGIKGSFAS
-332 NATKIQNT
+332 NATKIKEE
-340 WKFEEVAYNSKAV
+340 WKFQEVAYNSKVV
-353 FDASGGKVDTTSK
+353 FDASGGTVSETSK

-389 WYSDDK
+389 WYSDEK

-571 PDGLESIGIYAFEK
+571 PDGLESIGTYAFSG

-599 ELSEGVFSGDTI
+599 ELSEGVFAGDTI
-611 LKNISLPY
+611 LKNVVLPY

-629 DMDKNIEELYI
+629 DTDKNIEELYI

-703 DLTTAGTGYVDKTK
+703 DLTTAGTGYADKTK

-871 DDSKNGETPYTSTGL
+871 DGSKNGETPYTSTGL

-958 LAVGGIIGY
+958 LVVGGIIGY

-1034 GDIIDSALNGLNC
+1034 GDIIDSALSGLNC

-1131 DAGDSIFDSIMKKL
+1131 DAGDSVFDSIMKKL

-1189 KHTYPILCGEVP
+1189 KHTYPILCGSVP

-1237 AEELKSKDSFRCFD
+1237 TDELKSEDAFRGFD

-1271 NMEDAIT
+1271 NMENAIT

-1296 LDLSGLNVSYKL
+1296 LDLSGLKVSYKL

-1343 YTFNVKVAERLYKV
+1343 YTFNVKVAEKLYKV

-1433 VRSGEAAEAPEAPE
+1433 VRSGEAAETPEAPE

-1463 YRDMVITAY
+1463 YRDMVVTAY

-1490 PKPTSA
+1490 PKPTST
-1496 PKPTATVKPT
+1496 PKPTATVKPTKIPKPT

-1563 QTVKPVKNNKKSDAA
+1563 QTVTPVKNNKKSDAA

-1599 KKAVVPDTI
+1599 QKAVVPDTI

>member
-22 QKKYRKVAA
+22 QKNYRKVAA

-41 VVLLYMVSQ
+41 VVLLCMVSQ
-50 GISTIHADAKVTFDI
+50 SISTIHADAKVTFDI

-82 VPDGVKEID
+82 VPDGVKEIASS
-91 GYAFTWNKTIE
+91 AFGRNETIE
-102 QVILPDSVQKLAPSC
+102 QVILPDSVQIIDGYSFQYCK
-117 FYDCSNL
+117 NL
-124 AIINM
+124 AVINM
-129 PNSIKEIGDWAFKGC
+129 PNSIKEIGDGAFTNC

-152 SKTKISS
+152 SKTKIFS
-159 IGDSMFAGCKTLT
+159 IGKSMFGDCKTLT
-172 EVKLPDSIKVIAR
+172 EVKLPDSIKVITR

-199 PEGLCYIGHGAFD
+199 PEGLCYIGNGAFM
-212 GTSALNTIEFPE
+212 GTKALNTIEFPE
-224 SLRYIGG
+224 SLNYIGG
-231 GAFYGSGL
+231 GAFYSSGL
-239 KGTVKIPVGVT
+239 KGTLKIPAGIT

-274 IHGSALDFKYD
+274 IHGSALDLKYD
-285 ASNAK
+285 ASYAK

-310 KFANQVEWPAH
+310 AFVQQIEWPAH

-332 NATKIQNT
+332 NATKIQDT
-340 WKFEEVAYNSKAV
+340 WKFEEVAYDSKAV
-353 FDASGGKVDTTSK
+353 FDASGGTVSETSK
-366 ELVKGQSFG
+366 ELVKGQGFG

-410 YTLYAKWEREEKT
+410 YKLYAKWEREEKT

-438 GVLEKY
+438 GVLKKY

-461 YGAFEKDKTVLKV
+461 YGAFAENKTVLKV
-474 IMPDSVEKME
+474 IMPDSVEKMDK
-484 NAVFNEC
+484 AVFNEC

-527 TIGDGAFNS
+527 NIGDGAFTS
-536 GDIPMSY
+536 GDTPMSY

-571 PDGLESIGIYAFEK
+571 PDGLESIGKYAFEK

-599 ELSEGVFSGDTI
+599 ELPNGVFSFDTI

-629 DMDKNIEELYI
+629 DTDKNIEELYI

-703 DLTTAGTGYVDKTK
+703 DLTTAGTGYADKTK

-775 TPTRIPLSEEEQEK
+775 KPTRIPLSEEEQEK
-789 DIVYKEINSVADF
+789 DIVYTEINSVADF

-864 LTMKGNT
+864 LTMKGNI
-871 DDSKNGETPYTSTGL
+871 DGSKNGETPYTSTGL

-977 NNAFVGYESKEQE
+977 NNAFVGYESKEKE

-1034 GDIIDSALNGLNC
+1034 GDIIDSALSGLNC

-1189 KHTYPILCGEVP
+1189 KHTYPILCGSVP

-1237 AEELKSKDSFRCFD
+1237 TDELKSEDAFRGFD

-1296 LDLSGLNVSYKL
+1296 LDLSGLKVSYKL
-1308 NGKTITKTVP
+1308 NGKIITKTVP

-1343 YTFNVKVAERLYKV
+1343 YTFNVKVAEKLYKV
-1357 IFTDSDGKTVIAEQ
+1357 IFADSDGKTVIAEQ

-1384 PAKEGYEFTGWDRS
+1384 PANEGYEFTGWDRS
-1398 FTNVTRD
+1398 FTNVTR
-1405 IVVKAVY
+1405 
-1412 TKLYKVT
+1412 
-1419 FKSKD
+1419 
-1424 GQTELKVQY
+1424 
-1433 VRSGEAAEAPEAPE
+1433 
-1447 IEGYTFSRWSD
+1447 
-1458 DFTSV
+1458 
-1463 YRDMVITAY
+1463 
-1472 YDIIATPK
+1472 
-1480 PTKTPAPTKT
+1480 T
-1490 PKPTSA
+1490 PKPTST

-1578 SYKVTDVKKKTVTY
+1578 SYKITDVKKKTVTY

-1654 SQITVNGNTIKS
+1654 SQIIVNGNTIKS

-1680 ITVRAKDKKQYKKI
+1680 ITVLAKDKKQYKKI